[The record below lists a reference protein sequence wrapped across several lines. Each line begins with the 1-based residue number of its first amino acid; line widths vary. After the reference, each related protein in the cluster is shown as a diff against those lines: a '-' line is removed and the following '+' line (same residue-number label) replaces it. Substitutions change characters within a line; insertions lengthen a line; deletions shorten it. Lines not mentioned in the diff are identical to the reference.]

1 MSAKWRSQQHRHRY
15 TYTSVVFP
23 KHYLEALAHAP
34 MEVSSS
40 NFFAQLNNLISLT
53 STYSQVVAVKDL
65 ASAYVQFVSV
75 PGTPD
80 DAVLAAT
87 KLYLEILFLENS
99 LPLHRTLIS
108 VLSKCKKFSPVIS
121 GCFASLCEEYGGS
134 GSKAKKRFLVSRAAL
149 SLIGYPK
156 LGFLDEAVEKCAE
169 IMALDVVDGLDG
181 VTRDISDGSRPSP
194 VVMEQCQEAMSCM
207 YYLLQRY
214 PSKFI
219 GLDKASNVFRSAVKT
234 ILSVLKSC
242 AFSRDCLVASG
253 VSFCA
258 AIQVFMSAEEVGR
271 FISQGLF
278 GVCVDFE
285 EQKDLSV
292 NDVLSDFDLSE
303 EIRDLSVLSR
313 LCLLRGIL
321 TAIPRTVLNMRQL
334 RSDGSLWT
342 ILYHGILPELC
353 THCENP
359 IDSHFNFHALTVTQ
373 ICLQQIKTS
382 VLADFTDFSGDYKP
396 VSRDVINRI
405 LRIVWRNL
413 EDPLSQTVKQVHLIF
428 DLLLDIQ
435 LCIPSEDHERNNKLF
450 LCNIA
455 NDLLRLGPRCKGRYI
470 PLASLT
476 KRLGAKS
483 LLSLKL
489 NLLSETAY
497 AYIDDDVCCAAT
509 TFLKCFL
516 ETLRDECWND
526 DGVEQGYDAFRVLCL
541 PPLMRGLVS
550 GNSKLRSNLNTYA
563 LPAVIEVDADSIFAM
578 LGFISIGP
586 SAKATKLDVVLKN
599 DQCIAALVSLL
610 KVSRNLALVEGDID
624 LDSDKQSQA
633 QTEGNKGAAV
643 ISVRGINVTVPIN
656 WFVLAL
662 THSDESLRI
671 DAAES
676 LFLNPK
682 TSSLPSSL
690 ELSLL
695 REAVPLNMRCS
706 STAFQMKW
714 TSLFRKFFARV
725 RTALDRQV
733 KQGLWIPSLTSSVKG
748 ANYVDTANAA
758 VVHRAED
765 LFQFMKWLSSFLFNS
780 CYPSGP
786 YERKTIAMELI
797 LTLLDVWPICRSEG
811 KNDLYPYND
820 SITLPDSTISFVGS
834 IIDSWDKLREN
845 SFRILLQFPT
855 PLPGISLSASIND
868 VIRWAKKLVLSP
880 RVRES
885 DAGALTFRLIFR
897 KYVLELGCILVFSK
911 ENECLECYTQSTDGH
926 KEVVTSQNP
935 VAQYISSLIQWLC
948 TVVEE
953 GERDLSEACKK
964 SFVHG
969 VLLTLRYT
977 FDDLDWNSEVI
988 QSCVSAM
995 RGLVE
1000 KLLQLIMRVTSL
1012 ALWVVSSDAWYMPYD
1027 MDDVIDDASFLPDIY
1042 EEDQSNTASGIEEQ
1056 NIKPGSNG
1064 KPAEHVVMVGCWL
1077 AMKEVSLLFG
1087 TIIRKIPLP
1096 GCFHSN
1102 SSQNGLS
1109 DNTEE
1114 IITSPEILDVEQL
1127 ETMGD
1132 HFLQILLKMK
1142 HNGAIDKTR
1151 AGLTALCNRLL
1162 CSNDSS
1168 MSLNQNMRL
1177 CKMTESWMVLLMER
1191 TIAKGQTVDD
1201 LLRRSAGIPAAFI
1214 ALFLAEPEGTPKKLL
1229 PRALEWLIEFAKTSL
1244 ANFQKESNQKSEITK
1259 DDIGELCESL
1269 SGSAASV
1276 HCNGTLSKSRDEG
1289 VVPTVHVF
1297 NVLRAAFNDAN
1308 LATDTSGFSAEATI
1322 VAIHAFSSPYWEVRN
1337 AACLAYTALV
1347 RRMVGFLNVQKRE
1360 SARRSLTGLEFFHR
1374 YPALHP
1380 FLSSELRIATELL
1393 ADGVSSN
1400 LESHIAKAIHPS
1412 LCPILILLSRLKPSP
1427 ISCGTDDS
1435 LDPYLLLPFIQRC
1448 ATQSN
1453 YRVRVLA
1460 SRALI
1465 GLVSNERLQ
1474 HVVGDILDNLPH
1486 GNDEVMVHS
1495 VQCSDP
1501 PLSSSRGNGKSF
1513 SFNSI
1518 HGLLLQLSSLLDNNF
1533 RGLTDSSKKDQI
1545 IGQLIEVLS
1554 RCSWLGCTKLC
1565 SCPIVSTSYLRV
1577 LDLMLDIA
1585 RSGKSKHTEVIQT
1598 LLLELSSQCLNNVA
1612 STRHAFHDPTRIELQ
1627 QQATESFFSC
1637 VGLSKRHDET
1647 CEEDFHFQI
1656 LGEPTSIMS
1665 EMPRVDV
1672 SFPELHKEIMLCLAD
1687 PTYDVRITV
1696 LKRILQLTKS
1706 LRHGDSKNI
1715 LHQWAGANLWP
1726 VLMDRLFVE
1735 EHPRCLYYNLKI
1747 IFSWNMECP
1756 FNNEEDPST
1765 IWSLWDRLV
1774 HLNSTMSHAKTRE
1787 IILCC
1792 MGMCMKRFAI
1802 LLRNGVLMDGLKT
1815 SELSASFVSINEGNR
1830 LSDAM
1835 LRANFFVSLVKNQS
1849 APSETV
1855 NARRAAAEAI
1865 VASGLLEAHFVS
1877 SSVSNLYFP
1886 SECDEGHME
1895 VKCMGSS
1902 VSEFIS
1908 LYACKILDLW
1918 FICIQLLED
1927 EDAYLRQKLAKNVQ
1941 KIIAK
1946 GSANTFCDDCT
1957 PLQVDKVI
1965 ELSFEYLT
1973 SLFGHWLKYIEY
1985 LLRIV
1990 LDTGNTLNS
1999 RGDLVRQI
2007 FDKEIDNHHE
2017 EKLLICQICCFNIQK
2032 LLQSKCQMETGGKT
2046 ELFLQNWRRSFLSQ
2060 LTSLTGGYL
2069 EKEGKIDWIG
2079 GIGNHKDVFI
2089 SVYASLLGL
2098 YTLRLSGSLEQLED
2112 SHAIYSQE
2120 FSDLEGFI
2128 TPFLK
2133 NPLISSLY
2141 FLVKQSHESFRSTN
2155 NPEDE
2160 VGSSSSSFDPYF
2172 LIR

>member
-1 MSAKWRSQQHRHRY
+1 MSSKWRSLQHRHRY
-15 TYTSVVFP
+15 TYTSIVFP
-23 KHYLEALAHAP
+23 KHYLESLALVPA
-34 MEVSSS
+34 EVLSS
-40 NFFAQLNNLISLT
+40 NFFVQLDNLISLT

-65 ASAYVQFVSV
+65 ASAYVQFLSAS
-75 PGTPD
+75 GIPD
-80 DAVLAAT
+80 DAVFAAT

-108 VLSKCKKFSPVIS
+108 VLAKCKKFSAVIS

-134 GSKAKKRFLVSRAAL
+134 GSKGNKRFLVSRAAL

-156 LGFLDEAVEKCAE
+156 LGFLDEAVERCAE
-169 IMALDVVDGLDG
+169 IMALDVVGGLDG
-181 VTRDISDGSRPSP
+181 VTRDICDGSRPSP

-214 PSKFI
+214 PSKFT
-219 GLDKASNVFRSAVKT
+219 GLDKASNVFKSVIRT
-234 ILSVLKSC
+234 ILSVLKSS

-258 AIQVFMSAEEVGR
+258 AIQVLMSAEEIVW

-278 GVCVDFE
+278 GICAG
-285 EQKDLSV
+285 QKDVTNLAPF
-292 NDVLSDFDLSE
+292 DVLADFDLGK

-321 TAIPRTVLNMRQL
+321 TSIPRTVLNMRQFH
-334 RSDGSLWT
+334 SNGSLWT
-342 ILYHGILPELC
+342 ILYDGILPELC
-353 THCENP
+353 KHCENP

-382 VLADFTDFSGDYKP
+382 ILADFTDFSGDYRP
-396 VSRDVINRI
+396 FSRDVINRI
-405 LRIVWRNL
+405 LRIIWRNL

-428 DLLLDIQ
+428 DLLLDIES
-435 LCIPSEDHERNNKLF
+435 CIRSEDHEYNNKLF
-450 LCNIA
+450 LSNIA
-455 NDLLRLGPRCKGRYI
+455 NDLLRLGPRCKGRYV

-483 LLSLKL
+483 LLRLKP

-509 TFLKCFL
+509 TFLKSFL
-516 ETLRDECWND
+516 ETLRGECWND
-526 DGVEQGYDAFRVLCL
+526 DGVEEGYDAFRFLCL

-563 LPAVIEVDADSIFAM
+563 IPALIEIDADSIFTM
-578 LGFISIGP
+578 LGFISVGP
-586 SAKATKLDVVLKN
+586 SAKATKLDVLLKN

-610 KVSRNLALVEGDID
+610 KVCRNLALVEGDID
-624 LDSDKQSQA
+624 LDSDKLSQP
-633 QTEGNKGAAV
+633 EKEDNKAAAV
-643 ISVRGINVTVPIN
+643 ISVRGINVTVPVN
-656 WFVLAL
+656 WFALAL

-676 LFLNPK
+676 LFLSPK
-682 TSSLPSSL
+682 TSSLPSAL

-733 KQGLWIPSLTSSVKG
+733 KQGSWIPSLTCGVKGTSSVGTAK
-748 ANYVDTANAA
+748 DTT
-758 VVHRAED
+758 VQRAED
-765 LFQFMKWLSSFLFNS
+765 LFHFMKWLSSFLFNS

-811 KNDLYPYND
+811 KTDLYPYND
-820 SITLPDSTISFVGS
+820 SIILPDSTISFVGS
-834 IIDSWDKLREN
+834 MIDSWDRLRES

-855 PLPGISLSASIND
+855 PLPGISSNTSIND
-868 VIRWAKKLVLSP
+868 VVRWAKKLVLSP

-911 ENECLECYTQSTDGH
+911 GSDCLECCTQSINGGGTD
-926 KEVVTSQNP
+926 VTSQSP

-948 TVVEE
+948 IVVEE

-977 FDDLDWNSEVI
+977 FDELDWNSEVV
-988 QSCVSAM
+988 QSCISEM
-995 RGLVE
+995 RCLVE
-1000 KLLQLIMRVTSL
+1000 KLLQLIMRITSL

-1027 MDDVIDDASFLPDIY
+1027 MDDAIDDGSFLSNIY
-1042 EEDQSNTASGIEEQ
+1042 EEDQPTASEVEEK
-1056 NIKPGSNG
+1056 NAKLGSNG
-1064 KPAEHVVMVGCWL
+1064 KPPEQVVMVGCWL

-1096 GCFHSN
+1096 GCSHSN
-1102 SSQNGLS
+1102 SSQNGLPDS
-1109 DNTEE
+1109 NEE
-1114 IITSPEILDVEQL
+1114 TSVSGEILDMEQL
-1127 ETMGD
+1127 KTMGD
-1132 HFLQILLKMK
+1132 HFLQVLLKMK

-1162 CSNDSS
+1162 CSNDS
-1168 MSLNQNMRL
+1168 RL
-1177 CKMTESWMVLLMER
+1177 CKMTESWMGLLMDR

-1201 LLRRSAGIPAAFI
+1201 LVRRSAGIPAAFI

-1229 PRALEWLIEFAKTSL
+1229 PKALEWLIEFAKTSL
-1244 ANFQKESNQKSEITK
+1244 ANFEKDCNQKSEITK
-1259 DDIGELCESL
+1259 DGLGELFEL
-1269 SGSAASV
+1269 QSGTTMSS
-1276 HCNGTLSKSRDEG
+1276 HSNGNLSKGRDEG

-1322 VAIHAFSSPYWEVRN
+1322 VAIRAFLSPYWEVRN

-1347 RRMVGFLNVQKRE
+1347 RRMVG
-1360 SARRSLTGLEFFHR
+1360 
-1374 YPALHP
+1374 
-1380 FLSSELRIATELL
+1380 ELKIATEQL
-1393 ADGVSSN
+1393 ADGVSSD
-1400 LESHIAKAIHPS
+1400 LESHITKVIHPS

-1435 LDPYLLLPFIQRC
+1435 LDPFLLLPFIQRC

-1453 YRVRVLA
+1453 FRVRILA
-1460 SRALI
+1460 SRALT

-1474 HVVGDILDNLPH
+1474 YVVSDILDNLPH
-1486 GNDEVMVHS
+1486 GNHETMAHS
-1495 VQCSDP
+1495 FQRSDS
-1501 PLSSSRGNGKSF
+1501 LVSANMGNGNVLLPSM
-1513 SFNSI
+1513 SFNSV
-1518 HGLLLQLSSLLDNNF
+1518 HGLLLQLAALLDNNF
-1533 RGLTDSSKKDQI
+1533 RVLTDSSKKDQI
-1545 IGQLIEVLS
+1545 IGLLLEVLS

-1565 SCPIVSTSYLRV
+1565 SCPVVSTSYLRV
-1577 LDLMLDIA
+1577 LDHMLDVA
-1585 RSGKSKHTEVIQT
+1585 RTGKSRHTEVIQAM
-1598 LLLELSSQCLNNVA
+1598 LLKLSSQCLTNTA
-1612 STRHAFHDPTRIELQ
+1612 STQYAFSDPTRIELQ

-1637 VGLSKRHDET
+1637 VGLSKKNGET
-1647 CEEDFHFQI
+1647 NEDDVQLQI
-1656 LGEPTSIMS
+1656 LGEPTP
-1665 EMPRVDV
+1665 EMPREEV
-1672 SFPELHKEIMLCLAD
+1672 SLPELHKQIMSCLTD
-1687 PTYDVRITV
+1687 PSYDVRITV
-1696 LKRILQLTKS
+1696 LKMILRLTKS
-1706 LRHGDSKNI
+1706 IRQDDCKNI
-1715 LHQWAGANLWP
+1715 LHQSAGANLQP
-1726 VLMDRLFVE
+1726 ALVERLFVE
-1735 EHPRCLYYNLKI
+1735 EHPKCLYYNLKI
-1747 IFSWNMECP
+1747 IFSWNMEFP
-1756 FNNEEDPST
+1756 FNNGEDSST
-1765 IWSLWDRLV
+1765 ILSLWDRLV

-1792 MGMCMKRFAI
+1792 MGMCMKQFAK
-1802 LLRNGVLMDGLKT
+1802 LPRDVVLMDTLKT
-1815 SELSASFVSINEGNR
+1815 SETSASFGRINEGNR

-1835 LRANFFVSLVKNQS
+1835 IRVDFFVTLVKSQS

-1855 NARRAAAEAI
+1855 NARRSAAEAV
-1865 VASGLLEAHFVS
+1865 VASGLLEEANFVA
-1877 SSVSNLYFP
+1877 SSVSNMYFP
-1886 SECDEGHME
+1886 SKFDEGHIKERCME
-1895 VKCMGSS
+1895 A
-1902 VSEFIS
+1902 SEFIS
-1908 LYACKILDLW
+1908 IYACKILDLW

-1927 EDAYLRQKLAKNVQ
+1927 EDGYLRQNLAKNIQ
-1941 KIIAK
+1941 KIITK
-1946 GSANTFCDDCT
+1946 GSADTLCDDST
-1957 PLQVDKVI
+1957 PLQVDRVI
-1965 ELSFEYLT
+1965 ELSFKYLT

-1985 LLRIV
+1985 LLMIV
-1990 LDTGNTLNS
+1990 FDTGNTLYSCGN
-1999 RGDLVRQI
+1999 LVRQI

-2017 EKLLICQICCFNIQK
+2017 EKLLICQICCSNIQK
-2032 LLQSKCQMETGGKT
+2032 LLHSKCQGKGRKT
-2046 ELFLQNWRRSFLSQ
+2046 ELFLQNWRNSFLNQ
-2060 LTSLTGGYL
+2060 LTSVTSGYL
-2069 EKEGKIDWIG
+2069 EKEGDTDWIG

-2089 SVYASLLGL
+2089 SVYAYLLGL
-2098 YTLRLSGSLEQLED
+2098 YALTQSVSLKHLEE
-2112 SHAIYSQE
+2112 SHAIYLHE
-2120 FSDLEGFI
+2120 FSNLEGLI
-2128 TPFLK
+2128 SPFLK
-2133 NPLISSLY
+2133 NPLISNIY
-2141 FLVKQSHESFRSTN
+2141 VLVKLSHERFRS
-2155 NPEDE
+2155 PEDQVDNSASSYRYKLQQDE
-2160 VGSSSSSFDPYF
+2160 GSS
-2172 LIR
+2172 L

>member
-1 MSAKWRSQQHRHRY
+1 
-15 TYTSVVFP
+15 VFP
-23 KHYLEALAHAP
+23 KHYHDALAVVPA
-34 MEVSSS
+34 EVSSS
-40 NFFAQLNNLISLT
+40 DFFVRLNDLISLT

-65 ASAYVQFVSV
+65 ASAYVQFLSTT
-75 PGTPD
+75 GIPD

-108 VLSKCKKFSPVIS
+108 VLAKCKKFSTAIS
-121 GCFASLCEEYGGS
+121 GCFALLCEEYGGS
-134 GSKAKKRFLVSRAAL
+134 GSKAKKRFMVSRAAL

-156 LGFLDEAVEKCAE
+156 LGFLDEAVERCAE

-181 VTRDISDGSRPSP
+181 VTNDIDEGSRPSP

-214 PSKFI
+214 PSKFT
-219 GLDKASNVFRSAVKT
+219 GLDKASSVFKSAVRT
-234 ILSVLKSC
+234 ILSVLKSS

-258 AIQVFMSAEEVGR
+258 AIQVFMSSEEISW
-271 FISQGLF
+271 FIYQGLF
-278 GVCVDFE
+278 GICANHEDRKN
-285 EQKDLSV
+285 QSV
-292 NDVLSDFDLSE
+292 HNVFSDFDLCE
-303 EIRDLSVLSR
+303 QIRDLSVLSR

-321 TAIPRTVLNMRQL
+321 TSIPRTVLNMRQL
-334 RSDGSLWT
+334 HSSGPLWT
-342 ILYHGILPELC
+342 ILYDGILPELC
-353 THCENP
+353 KHCENP
-359 IDSHFNFHALTVTQ
+359 VDSHFNFHALTVTQ

-382 VLADFTDFSGDYKP
+382 ISSDFTDFSGDYKP
-396 VSRDVINRI
+396 FSRDVVNRI
-405 LRIVWRNL
+405 LGIIWRNL

-428 DLLLDIQ
+428 DLLLDIE
-435 LCIPSEDHERNNKLF
+435 LCIASEDHEHNNKLF

-455 NDLLRLGPRCKGRYI
+455 NDLLRLGPRCKGRYV

-483 LLSLKL
+483 LLILKS

-509 TFLKCFL
+509 TFLKSFL
-516 ETLRDECWND
+516 ETLRGECWND
-526 DGVEQGYDAFRVLCL
+526 DGVELGYDAFRDLCL
-541 PPLMRGLVS
+541 PPFMRGLVS

-563 LPAVIEVDADSIFAM
+563 LPALIEVDAESIFTM

-586 SAKATKLDVVLKN
+586 STKETKLDVVLKN

-624 LDSDKQSQA
+624 LDPDELSQP
-633 QTEGNKGAAV
+633 QQMDSKGAAV
-643 ISVRGINVTVPIN
+643 ISIKGIKVTVPVN
-656 WFVLAL
+656 WFALAL

-695 REAVPLNMRCS
+695 KEAVPLNMRCS

-733 KQGLWIPSLTSSVKG
+733 KQGSWIPSLTSSVK
-748 ANYVDTANAA
+748 AADSIDTSEAT
-758 VVHRAED
+758 VVKRAED
-765 LFQFMKWLSSFLFNS
+765 LFRFMKWLSSFLFNS

-811 KNDLYPYND
+811 KIDLYPYND
-820 SITLPDSTISFVGS
+820 SIILPDSTISFVGS
-834 IIDSWDKLREN
+834 IIDSWDRLREN

-855 PLPGISLSASIND
+855 PLPGISLSTSIND

-911 ENECLECYTQSTDGH
+911 ESDCLECYTQSMNGDT
-926 KEVVTSQNP
+926 EVVTSQNP

-948 TVVEE
+948 IVVEE

-977 FDDLDWNSEVI
+977 FDEMDWNSEVV
-988 QSCVSAM
+988 QSCISEM
-995 RGLVE
+995 RCLVE
-1000 KLLQLIMRVTSL
+1000 KLLQLIMRVTSV
-1012 ALWVVSSDAWYMPYD
+1012 ALWVVSSDALCLPYD
-1027 MDDVIDDASFLPDIY
+1027 MDDVIDDGSLLSDIH
-1042 EEDQSNTASGIEEQ
+1042 EEDQPASEREENT
-1056 NIKPGSNG
+1056 KPGSNG
-1064 KPAEHVVMVGCWL
+1064 KPAEQVVMVGCWL

-1096 GCFHSN
+1096 GCSHSA
-1102 SSQNGLS
+1102 SSQNGLPDS
-1109 DNTEE
+1109 TE
-1114 IITSPEILDVEQL
+1114 TSMSEEILDVGQL
-1127 ETMGD
+1127 KMMGD
-1132 HFLQILLKMK
+1132 HFLQVLLKMK

-1151 AGLTALCNRLL
+1151 AGFTALCNRLL
-1162 CSNDSS
+1162 CSNDS
-1168 MSLNQNMRL
+1168 RL
-1177 CKMTESWMVLLMER
+1177 CKMTESWMVLLMDR

-1201 LLRRSAGIPAAFI
+1201 LIRRSAGIPAAFI

-1229 PRALEWLIEFAKTSL
+1229 PRALEWLIEFAKNSL
-1244 ANFQKESNQKSEITK
+1244 ANFQKDSNQRSGVMK
-1259 DDIGELCESL
+1259 DGLGELLESQ
-1269 SGSAASV
+1269 SETTISV
-1276 HCNGTLSKSRDEG
+1276 HSNGNLSKGRDEG

-1308 LATDTSGFSAEATI
+1308 LATDTSGFSADATM
-1322 VAIHAFSSPYWEVRN
+1322 VAIRAFSSPYWEVRN

-1380 FLSSELRIATELL
+1380 FLSSELQTATEQL

-1400 LESHIAKAIHPS
+1400 LESHITKAIHPS

-1435 LDPYLLLPFIQRC
+1435 LDPFLLLHFIQRC

-1453 YRVRVLA
+1453 YRVRILA
-1460 SRALI
+1460 SRALT

-1474 HVVGDILDNLPH
+1474 YVVSDILDSLPH
-1486 GNDEVMVHS
+1486 GNHKAMVHS
-1495 VQCSDP
+1495 VQHSDAAV
-1501 PLSSSRGNGKSF
+1501 SANMGNGNVLLSK

-1518 HGLLLQLSSLLDNNF
+1518 HGLLLQLASLLDNNF
-1533 RGLTDSSKKDQI
+1533 RCLTDGSTKDQI
-1545 IGQLIEVLS
+1545 IGLLLEVLS

-1565 SCPIVSTSYLRV
+1565 SCPVVITSYLRV
-1577 LDLMLDIA
+1577 LDLMLDVA
-1585 RSGKSKHTEVIQT
+1585 RIGKSRHTEVIQA
-1598 LLLELSSQCLNNVA
+1598 LLLELSSQCLSNTV
-1612 STRHAFHDPTRIELQ
+1612 SSQYAFHDPTRIELK
-1627 QQATESFFSC
+1627 QQATESFLSC
-1637 VGLSKRHDET
+1637 VGLSKKNNETNDE
-1647 CEEDFHFQI
+1647 DVQLQI
-1656 LGEPTSIMS
+1656 LGEPTS
-1665 EMPRVDV
+1665 EMPREDY
-1672 SFPELHKEIMLCLAD
+1672 SLHELHKEIMSCLTD
-1687 PTYDVRITV
+1687 PSYDVRITV
-1696 LKRILQLTKS
+1696 LKRILWLTKS
-1706 LRHGDSKNI
+1706 IRHGDAENI
-1715 LHQWAGANLWP
+1715 LHQWAGVNLQP
-1726 VLMDRLFVE
+1726 ALMERLFVE
-1735 EHPRCLYYNLKI
+1735 EHPKCLYYNLKI
-1747 IFSWNMECP
+1747 IFSWNMEFP
-1756 FNNEEDPST
+1756 FNNGEDSST
-1765 IWSLWDRLV
+1765 LLSLWDRLV

-1787 IILCC
+1787 IVLCC
-1792 MGMCMKRFAI
+1792 MGMCMKLFTKLSRG
-1802 LLRNGVLMDGLKT
+1802 GVSMDCLKT
-1815 SELSASFVSINEGNR
+1815 SEISASFVRINEGNR
-1830 LSDAM
+1830 LSDVM
-1835 LRANFFVSLVKNQS
+1835 LRVNLFVTLVKNQS
-1849 APSETV
+1849 EPSESV

-1865 VASGLLEAHFVS
+1865 VASGLLEEANYVA
-1877 SSVSNLYFP
+1877 SSVSNMYSPEF
-1886 SECDEGHME
+1886 DEGPIKE
-1895 VKCMGSS
+1895 KCMEAS
-1902 VSEFIS
+1902 VFEFIS

-1918 FICIQLLED
+1918 FVCIQLLED
-1927 EDAYLRQKLAKNVQ
+1927 EDAYLRQKLAKDIQ

-1946 GSANTFCDDCT
+1946 GSANTFCDDST
-1957 PLQVDKVI
+1957 PLQVDRVI
-1965 ELSFEYLT
+1965 ELSLDYLT
-1973 SLFGHWLKYIEY
+1973 SLFGHWLKYIEF
-1985 LLRIV
+1985 LLRVV
-1990 LDTGNTLNS
+1990 LDTGNALNS

-2017 EKLLICQICCFNIQK
+2017 EKLLICQICCSNIQK
-2032 LLQSKCQMETGGKT
+2032 LLHSKCQMEAGAKT
-2046 ELFLQNWRRSFLSQ
+2046 KLFLQDWRETFLNQ

-2069 EKEGKIDWIG
+2069 EKEGKNNWIG

-2089 SVYASLLGL
+2089 SVYAVLLGL
-2098 YTLRLSGSLEQLED
+2098 YALTQSGSLEQLED
-2112 SHAIYSQE
+2112 NRAIYLQE
-2120 FSDLEGFI
+2120 FSNLEGFI

-2133 NPLISSLY
+2133 NPLISNLY
-2141 FLVKQSHESFRSTN
+2141 GLVKLSHERFRSSDK
-2155 NPEDE
+2155 PEDQ
-2160 VGSSSSSFDPYF
+2160 VGNSGSSFDPYF

>member
-1 MSAKWRSQQHRHRY
+1 MSAKWRSLQHRHRY
-15 TYTSVVFP
+15 TYTSIVFP
-23 KHYLEALAHAP
+23 KHYLEALALVPADIT
-34 MEVSSS
+34 SSY
-40 NFFAQLNNLISLT
+40 FFLQLNNLISLT

-65 ASAYVQFVSV
+65 ASAYVQFLSA
-75 PGTPD
+75 PGTSD

-108 VLSKCKKFSPVIS
+108 VLAKCKKFSPVIS
-121 GCFASLCEEYGGS
+121 GCFALLCEEYGGS

-156 LGFLDEAVEKCAE
+156 LGFLDEAVERCAE
-169 IMALDVVDGLDG
+169 IMALDIVDGLDG
-181 VTRDISDGSRPSP
+181 VTRDIGEGSRPSP

-214 PSKFI
+214 PSKFT
-219 GLDKASNVFRSAVKT
+219 GLDKASSVFNSSVRT
-234 ILSVLKSC
+234 ILSVLKSS

-258 AIQVFMSAEEVGR
+258 AVQVFMSAEEICW

-278 GVCVDFE
+278 GVCADHADR
-285 EQKDLSV
+285 KDLSV
-292 NDVLSDFDLSE
+292 HDVLSDFNLCE
-303 EIRDLSVLSR
+303 EIRDLSILSR

-321 TAIPRTVLNMRQL
+321 TSIPRTVLNIRQL
-334 RSDGSLWT
+334 DSSGSLWT
-342 ILYHGILPELC
+342 VLYDGILLELC
-353 THCENP
+353 KHCENP

-382 VLADFTDFSGDYKP
+382 VLTDSTDFSGDYKP
-396 VSRDVINRI
+396 FSRNVIDRI
-405 LRIVWRNL
+405 LRIIWRNL

-428 DLLLDIQ
+428 DLVLDIES
-435 LCIPSEDHERNNKLF
+435 CIPSGDHELNNKLF
-450 LCNIA
+450 LSNIA
-455 NDLLRLGPRCKGRYI
+455 NDLLRLGPRCKGRYV

-483 LLSLKL
+483 LLSLKP

-509 TFLKCFL
+509 TFLKSFL

-526 DGVEQGYDAFRVLCL
+526 DGVDQGYNAFRVLCL

-563 LPAVIEVDADSIFAM
+563 LPALIEVDADSIFTM
-578 LGFISIGP
+578 LGFISVGP
-586 SAKATKLDVVLKN
+586 SAKATELDVVLKN

-624 LDSDKQSQA
+624 LDPDKLSQP
-633 QTEGNKGAAV
+633 QKEDNRGAAV
-643 ISVRGINVTVPIN
+643 ISVRGINVTVPVN
-656 WFVLAL
+656 WFALAL

-695 REAVPLNMRCS
+695 KEAVPLNMRCS

-733 KQGLWIPSLTSSVKG
+733 KHGSWIPSSSIEG
-748 ANYVDTANAA
+748 ADSVDTA
-758 VVHRAED
+758 VTQRAED

-797 LTLLDVWPICRSEG
+797 LTLLDVWPICHSEG
-811 KNDLYPYND
+811 KNNLYPYND
-820 SITLPDSTISFVGS
+820 SIILPDSTISFVGS
-834 IIDSWDKLREN
+834 IIDSWDRLREN
-845 SFRILLQFPT
+845 SFHILLQFPT
-855 PLPGISLSASIND
+855 PLPGISSSLSINN
-868 VIRWAKKLVLSP
+868 VIRWAKTLVLSP

-897 KYVLELGCILVFSK
+897 KYVLELGVILVFSK
-911 ENECLECYTQSTDGH
+911 ESDCLECYTQSTDGDT
-926 KEVVTSQNP
+926 EVVTSQNP

-953 GERDLSEACKK
+953 GEKGLSEACKK

-977 FDDLDWNSEVI
+977 FDELDWNSEVV
-988 QSCVSAM
+988 QSCVSEM
-995 RGLVE
+995 RCLVE
-1000 KLLQLIMRVTSL
+1000 RLLQLIMRITSL

-1027 MDDVIDDASFLPDIY
+1027 MDDVIDDGSFLSDIY
-1042 EEDQSNTASGIEEQ
+1042 EEDQPTTGTEKEEQ
-1056 NIKPGSNG
+1056 NTKPGSNG
-1064 KPAEHVVMVGCWL
+1064 KPADQVVMVGCWL

-1096 GCFHSN
+1096 GCSHSN
-1102 SSQNGLS
+1102 SSQDGLLDS
-1109 DNTEE
+1109 SEE
-1114 IITSPEILDVEQL
+1114 TIMSEEILDVEQL
-1127 ETMGD
+1127 EKMGD
-1132 HFLQILLKMK
+1132 HFLQVLLKMK

-1162 CSNDSS
+1162 CSNDS
-1168 MSLNQNMRL
+1168 RL
-1177 CKMTESWMVLLMER
+1177 CQMTESWMALLMDR
-1191 TIAKGQTVDD
+1191 TTAKGQTVDD

-1244 ANFQKESNQKSEITK
+1244 ANFQKDSNQKSGITK
-1259 DDIGELCESL
+1259 DGLGELCESL
-1269 SGSAASV
+1269 SGTAASA
-1276 HCNGTLSKSRDEG
+1276 HSNGNLSKSRDEG

-1322 VAIHAFSSPYWEVRN
+1322 VAIRAFSSPYWEVRN

-1393 ADGVSSN
+1393 ADGVSNN
-1400 LESHIAKAIHPS
+1400 LESHIVKAIHPS

-1435 LDPYLLLPFIQRC
+1435 LDPFLLLPFIQRC

-1474 HVVGDILDNLPH
+1474 QVVSDILDNLAS
-1486 GNDEVMVHS
+1486 GNREVVSHN
-1495 VQCSDP
+1495 VQFSDP
-1501 PLSSSRGNGKSF
+1501 PISVNMENGNLLRASRSF

-1533 RGLTDSSKKDQI
+1533 RGLTDSCKKDQI
-1545 IGQLIEVLS
+1545 IGHLIDVLS
-1554 RCSWLGCTKLC
+1554 RCSWLGSTKLC
-1565 SCPIVSTSYLRV
+1565 SCPVVSTSYLRV

-1585 RSGKSKHTEVIQT
+1585 RTGKNRHTEVIQT
-1598 LLLELSSQCLNNVA
+1598 LLLELSSQCLSSA
-1612 STRHAFHDPTRIELQ
+1612 ISTRYAFHDPTRIEFQ

-1637 VGLSKRHDET
+1637 VGLSKRNDET
-1647 CEEDFHFQI
+1647 SVEDVQFQI
-1656 LGEPTSIMS
+1656 LGEPTSIIS
-1665 EMPRVDV
+1665 VMPRVEV
-1672 SFPELHKEIMLCLAD
+1672 SLPELHKEIMSCLAD

-1706 LRHGDSKNI
+1706 IRHGQSKNI
-1715 LHQWAGANLWP
+1715 LHQWAGANLQP
-1726 VLMDRLFVE
+1726 VLMERLFAE
-1735 EHPRCLYYNLKI
+1735 DHPKCLYYNLKI
-1747 IFSWNMECP
+1747 IFLWNMESP
-1756 FNNEEDPST
+1756 FNNGEDSGT
-1765 IWSLWDRLV
+1765 ILSFWDRLV
-1774 HLNSTMSHAKTRE
+1774 HLSNNMSHAKTRE

-1792 MGMCMKRFAI
+1792 MGMCMKWFAK
-1802 LLRNGVLMDGLKT
+1802 LLRNALQMDGLKT
-1815 SELSASFVSINEGNR
+1815 SELSASFVRVNEGNR
-1830 LSDAM
+1830 LSDAL
-1835 LRANFFVSLVKNQS
+1835 LRVNFFVSLVKNQS

-1865 VASGLLEAHFVS
+1865 VASGLLEEANFFA
-1877 SSVSNLYFP
+1877 SSVSNLCFP
-1886 SECDEGHME
+1886 SECDEGHIKE
-1895 VKCMGSS
+1895 KCIEAN
-1902 VSEFIS
+1902 VSEFTS
-1908 LYACKILDLW
+1908 LYACKIIDLW
-1918 FICIQLLED
+1918 FICIKLLED
-1927 EDAYLRQKLAKNVQ
+1927 EDAYLRQNLANNVQ
-1941 KIIAK
+1941 KIIAN
-1946 GSANTFCDDCT
+1946 GSASAFCDDST
-1957 PLQVDKVI
+1957 PLQVDRVI
-1965 ELSFEYLT
+1965 ELSFDYLT
-1973 SLFGHWLKYIEY
+1973 SLFGHWLKYIEC

-2032 LLQSKCQMETGGKT
+2032 LLQSKCQMETGGKI
-2046 ELFLQNWRRSFLSQ
+2046 ELFLQNWRESFLNQ
-2060 LTSLTGGYL
+2060 LTSLTSGYI
-2069 EKEGKIDWIG
+2069 EKEGKTDWIG

-2089 SVYASLLGL
+2089 SVYADLLGL
-2098 YTLRLSGSLEQLED
+2098 YVLAPSASLEQQNSPETYL
-2112 SHAIYSQE
+2112 QE
-2120 FSDLEGFI
+2120 FSNLNGFI

-2133 NPLISSLY
+2133 NPLISNLY
-2141 FLVKQSHESFRSTN
+2141 VLVKLSHDRFGCSDK
-2155 NPEDE
+2155 PENQ
-2160 VGSSSSSFDPYF
+2160 VASNFDPYF

>member
-23 KHYLEALAHAP
+23 RHYLEALALVPRELA
-34 MEVSSS
+34 SSK
-40 NFFAQLNNLISLT
+40 FFAQLNDLISLT

-65 ASAYVQFVSV
+65 ASAYVQFLSA
-75 PGTPD
+75 PGIPD

-87 KLYLEILFLENS
+87 KFYLEILFFENS

-108 VLSKCKKFSPVIS
+108 VLAKCKKYFPVIS
-121 GCFASLCEEYGGS
+121 GCFASLSEEYGGYS
-134 GSKAKKRFLVSRAAL
+134 SKAKKRFMVSRAAL

-156 LGFLDEAVEKCAE
+156 LGFLDEAVERCAE
-169 IMALDVVDGLDG
+169 IMALDVIDGLDG
-181 VTRDISDGSRPSP
+181 VIRDIGDGSRPSP

-214 PSKFI
+214 PSKFT
-219 GLDKASNVFRSAVKT
+219 GLDKASSVFERAVRT
-234 ILSVLKSC
+234 ILSVLRSS

-258 AIQVFMSAEEVGR
+258 AMQVFMSAEEICR

-278 GVCVDFE
+278 GISADHE
-285 EQKDLSV
+285 DIKGLSPP
-292 NDVLSDFDLSE
+292 NILSDFEFLYE

-321 TAIPRTVLNMRQL
+321 TSIPRAVLNMHQL
-334 RSDGSLWT
+334 QSDGSPWT
-342 ILYHGILPELC
+342 VLYDGILPELC
-353 THCENP
+353 KHCENP

-382 VLADFTDFSGDYKP
+382 VLVDFTDFSGDLKP
-396 VSRDVINRI
+396 FSRDVINRI
-405 LRIVWRNL
+405 LRIIWRNL
-413 EDPLSQTVKQVHLIF
+413 EDPLSQTVKQVHLVF
-428 DLLLDIQ
+428 DLLLDIE
-435 LCIPSEDHERNNKLF
+435 LCVPSENNEQNRKLF

-470 PLASLT
+470 PLASLA

-483 LLSLKL
+483 LLNLKPS
-489 NLLSETAY
+489 LLSETAY

-509 TFLKCFL
+509 TFLKCLL

-541 PPLMRGLVS
+541 PPLMQGLVS

-563 LPAVIEVDADSIFAM
+563 LPALIEVDADSIFAM

-586 SAKATKLDVVLKN
+586 NAKATNLDVVLNN
-599 DQCIAALVSLL
+599 DQRIAALISLL

-624 LDSDKQSQA
+624 LDSDTLA
-633 QTEGNKGAAV
+633 QPQQEDYKGAAV
-643 ISVRGINVTVPIN
+643 ISVKGINVTVPVN
-656 WFVLAL
+656 WFALAL

-682 TSSLPSSL
+682 TSSLPSPL

-695 REAVPLNMRCS
+695 KEAVPLNMRCS

-733 KQGLWIPSLTSSVKG
+733 KLGSWIPSLTSSVEG
-748 ANYVDTANAA
+748 PHSVDTAKA
-758 VVHRAED
+758 VVIQRAED

-786 YERKTIAMELI
+786 YERKMIAMELI

-820 SITLPDSTISFVGS
+820 RITLPDSTISFVGS
-834 IIDSWDKLREN
+834 IVDSWDRLREN

-855 PLPGISLSASIND
+855 PLPGISLGTSMND
-868 VIRWAKKLVLSP
+868 VIWWAKKLVLSP

-897 KYVLELGCILVFSK
+897 KYVLELGCIFIFSEK
-911 ENECLECYTQSTDGH
+911 SDCLECYTKSLNGDTEGR
-926 KEVVTSQNP
+926 TIQNP

-953 GERDLSEACKK
+953 GEKDLSEACKK

-977 FDDLDWNSEVI
+977 FDELDWNSEAV
-988 QSCVSAM
+988 QSCVSEM
-995 RGLVE
+995 RCLVE
-1000 KLLQLIMRVTSL
+1000 KLLQLIVRVTSL

-1027 MDDVIDDASFLPDIY
+1027 MDDVIDDGPFLSDIY
-1042 EEDQSNTASGIEEQ
+1042 EDQPNTASEMEANG
-1056 NIKPGSNG
+1056 KPGSNA

-1077 AMKEVSLLFG
+1077 AMKEISLLFG

-1096 GCFHSN
+1096 GCSHSN

-1114 IITSPEILDVEQL
+1114 TSMSAEILDVEQL
-1127 ETMGD
+1127 ETMGE
-1132 HFLQILLKMK
+1132 HFLQVLLKMK

-1162 CSNDSS
+1162 CSNDS
-1168 MSLNQNMRL
+1168 RL
-1177 CKMTESWMVLLMER
+1177 CKMTESWLELLMDR

-1229 PRALEWLIEFAKTSL
+1229 PRALDWLIQFAKTSL
-1244 ANFQKESNQKSEITK
+1244 ANFQKDSNQKSEVMK
-1259 DDIGELCESL
+1259 DDFGELCELQSETAV
-1269 SGSAASV
+1269 SMHS
-1276 HCNGTLSKSRDEG
+1276 NGKLSKSRDEG

-1380 FLSSELRIATELL
+1380 FLISELRVATELL
-1393 ADGVSSN
+1393 ADGHSRN

-1435 LDPYLLLPFIQRC
+1435 LDPFLLLPFIQRC

-1474 HVVGDILDNLPH
+1474 HVVSDILDNFPR
-1486 GNDEVMVHS
+1486 GNHEVVVNN

-1501 PLSSSRGNGKSF
+1501 PMSANMGNENVNLHPKPF
-1513 SFNSI
+1513 SFNTI

-1533 RGLTDSSKKDQI
+1533 RCLTDSSKKDQI
-1545 IGQLIEVLS
+1545 LGQLIEVLS
-1554 RCSWLGCTKLC
+1554 RCSWLGSTKLC
-1565 SCPIVSTSYLRV
+1565 SCPVVSTSYLRV
-1577 LDLMLDIA
+1577 LDLMLDVA
-1585 RSGKSKHTEVIQT
+1585 RTGTSKHTEIIQT
-1598 LLLELSSQCLNNVA
+1598 LLLELSSQCLNNA
-1612 STRHAFHDPTRIELQ
+1612 TSTRYAFHDPTLIELQ

-1637 VGLSKRHDET
+1637 VGFSRKNDET
-1647 CEEDFHFQI
+1647 SEEDVQI
-1656 LGEPTSIMS
+1656 VGEPTSFVS
-1665 EMPRVDV
+1665 EMSREDITL
-1672 SFPELHKEIMLCLAD
+1672 PEVHKEIMSCLAD

-1696 LKRILQLTKS
+1696 LKRILRLTKS
-1706 LRHGDSKNI
+1706 IIHGDSKSI
-1715 LHQWAGANLWP
+1715 LHQWARENLQP
-1726 VLMDRLFVE
+1726 VLMERLFVE
-1735 EHPRCLYYNLKI
+1735 EHPKCLYYILKI
-1747 IFSWNMECP
+1747 IFSWNIECP
-1756 FNNEEDPST
+1756 FDDEEDSIT
-1765 IWSLWDRLV
+1765 FLSFWDRLN
-1774 HLNSTMSHAKTRE
+1774 HLKSTMSHAKTKE

-1792 MGMCMKRFAI
+1792 MGMCMKRFATSI
-1802 LLRNGVLMDGLKT
+1802 RIVVLVDGLET
-1815 SELSASFVSINEGNR
+1815 SDLSASFDRINEGNR
-1830 LSDAM
+1830 LSDVM
-1835 LRANFFVSLVKNQS
+1835 LRANFFVGLVKNHS
-1849 APSETV
+1849 EPSETV
-1855 NARRAAAEAI
+1855 NSRRAAADAI
-1865 VASGLLEAHFVS
+1865 IASGLLEEANS
-1877 SSVSNLYFP
+1877 LASLVSNMYIP
-1886 SECDEGHME
+1886 PECDEGHIKE
-1895 VKCMGSS
+1895 KCMEASTF
-1902 VSEFIS
+1902 EFIS
-1908 LYACKILDLW
+1908 IYTSKMLDLW

-1927 EDAYLRQKLAKNVQ
+1927 EDAYLRQKLAKKVQ
-1941 KIIAK
+1941 EVIAK
-1946 GSANTFCDDCT
+1946 CSTSTFCDDST
-1957 PLQVDKVI
+1957 PLQVDRVI

-1973 SLFGHWLKYIEY
+1973 SLFGHWLKYIDY

-2017 EKLLICQICCFNIQK
+2017 EKLLICQICCSNIQK

-2046 ELFLQNWRRSFLSQ
+2046 KLFLQKWRKSFLKQ
-2060 LTSLTGGYL
+2060 LTSLTSGYL
-2069 EKEGKIDWIG
+2069 EKEGQTDWIG

-2089 SVYASLLGL
+2089 SVYANLLGL
-2098 YTLRLSGSLEQLED
+2098 FALTQLGSLEQLGD
-2112 SHAIYSQE
+2112 SNAIYLQE
-2120 FSDLEGFI
+2120 FSDLEGSI

-2133 NPLISSLY
+2133 NPLISNLY
-2141 FLVKQSHESFRSTN
+2141 LLVKMSHEKFRSPN
-2155 NPEDE
+2155 KPEDQ
-2160 VGSSSSSFDPYF
+2160 VDYSASSFDPYF

>member
-1 MSAKWRSQQHRHRY
+1 MSAKWRSLQHRHRY
-15 TYTSVVFP
+15 TYTSIVFP
-23 KHYLEALAHAP
+23 KHYLEALALVPAD
-34 MEVSSS
+34 VTSSS
-40 NFFAQLNNLISLT
+40 FFAQLNNLISLT

-65 ASAYVQFVSV
+65 ASAYVQFLSA

-80 DAVLAAT
+80 EAVLAAT

-108 VLSKCKKFSPVIS
+108 VLAKCKKFSPVIS
-121 GCFASLCEEYGGS
+121 GCFALLCEEYCGS

-156 LGFLDEAVEKCAE
+156 LGFLDEAVERCAD

-181 VTRDISDGSRPSP
+181 VTRDIGEGSRPSP
-194 VVMEQCQEAMSCM
+194 VVMEQCQDAMSCM

-214 PSKFI
+214 PSKFT
-219 GLDKASNVFRSAVKT
+219 GLDKASSVFKSSIRT
-234 ILSVLKSC
+234 ILSVLKSS

-258 AIQVFMSAEEVGR
+258 AIQVFMSAEEICR

-278 GVCVDFE
+278 GVCADHE
-285 EQKDLSV
+285 DRKNLSV
-292 NDVLSDFDLSE
+292 HHVLSDFDLCE
-303 EIRDLSVLSR
+303 EIRDLSILSR
-313 LCLLRGIL
+313 LCLLRGVL
-321 TAIPRTVLNMRQL
+321 TSIPRTVLNIRQL
-334 RSDGSLWT
+334 HSSGSLWT
-342 ILYHGILPELC
+342 VLYDGILPEVC
-353 THCENP
+353 EHCENP

-382 VLADFTDFSGDYKP
+382 VLADFTDFSEDYKP
-396 VSRDVINRI
+396 FSRNDINRI
-405 LRIVWRNL
+405 LRIIWRNL

-428 DLLLDIQ
+428 DLLLDIES
-435 LCIPSEDHERNNKLF
+435 CIPSEDHEQNNKLF
-450 LCNIA
+450 LSNIA
-455 NDLLRLGPRCKGRYI
+455 NDLLRLGPRCKGRYV

-476 KRLGAKS
+476 RRLGAKS
-483 LLSLKL
+483 LLRLKP

-497 AYIDDDVCCAAT
+497 AYIDDDVCCAVT
-509 TFLKCFL
+509 TFLKSFM

-526 DGVEQGYDAFRVLCL
+526 DGVNQGYDAFRILCL

-563 LPAVIEVDADSIFAM
+563 LPALIEVDADSIFTM
-578 LGFISIGP
+578 LGFISVGP
-586 SAKATKLDVVLKN
+586 SAKATELDVVLKI

-624 LDSDKQSQA
+624 LDPDKLSQP
-633 QTEGNKGAAV
+633 QKEDNRGAAV
-643 ISVRGINVTVPIN
+643 ISVRGINVLVPVE
-656 WFVLAL
+656 WFALAL

-695 REAVPLNMRCS
+695 KEAVPLNMRCG

-733 KQGLWIPSLTSSVKG
+733 KQGSWIPSSTSSIKG
-748 ANYVDTANAA
+748 ADSVDAAKAA
-758 VVHRAED
+758 VTQRAED

-797 LTLLDVWPICRSEG
+797 LTLLDVWPICRPEG
-811 KNDLYPYND
+811 KNDVYPYND
-820 SITLPDSTISFVGS
+820 SIILPDSTISFVGS
-834 IIDSWDKLREN
+834 IIDSWDRLREN

-855 PLPGISLSASIND
+855 PLPGISSSLSIND
-868 VIRWAKKLVLSP
+868 VIRWAKTLVLSP

-897 KYVLELGCILVFSK
+897 KYVLELGLILVFSK
-911 ENECLECYTQSTDGH
+911 ESYCLECYTQSTNADT
-926 KEVVTSQNP
+926 EVVTSQNP

-948 TVVEE
+948 AVVED

-969 VLLTLRYT
+969 VLLTLRYA
-977 FDDLDWNSEVI
+977 FDELDWNSEVV
-988 QSCVSAM
+988 QCCVSEM
-995 RGLVE
+995 RCLVE
-1000 KLLQLIMRVTSL
+1000 RLLQLIMRITSL

-1027 MDDVIDDASFLPDIY
+1027 IDDMIDDGSFLSDIY
-1042 EEDQSNTASGIEEQ
+1042 EEDRPTTGSEKEEK
-1056 NIKPGSNG
+1056 NAKPESNG
-1064 KPAEHVVMVGCWL
+1064 KPADQISSATRQILL
-1077 AMKEVSLLFG
+1077 AIIYYNCNASVVSLLFG
-1087 TIIRKIPLP
+1087 TIVRKIPLP
-1096 GCFHSN
+1096 GCSRSN
-1102 SSQNGLS
+1102 SSQDGLLDS
-1109 DNTEE
+1109 SEE
-1114 IITSPEILDVEQL
+1114 TSMSEEILDVEQL

-1132 HFLQILLKMK
+1132 HFLQVLLKMK

-1162 CSNDSS
+1162 CSNDS
-1168 MSLNQNMRL
+1168 RL
-1177 CKMTESWMVLLMER
+1177 CQMTESWMVLLMDR

-1244 ANFQKESNQKSEITK
+1244 ANFQKDSNQESGIMK
-1259 DDIGELCESL
+1259 DGLGKLCESQ
-1269 SGSAASV
+1269 SGTTASAHS
-1276 HCNGTLSKSRDEG
+1276 NGNLSKSRDEG

-1322 VAIHAFSSPYWEVRN
+1322 VAIQAFSSPYWEVRN

-1374 YPALHP
+1374 QAEY
-1380 FLSSELRIATELL
+1380 
-1393 ADGVSSN
+1393 
-1400 LESHIAKAIHPS
+1400 
-1412 LCPILILLSRLKPSP
+1412 
-1427 ISCGTDDS
+1427 ISIW
-1435 LDPYLLLPFIQRC
+1435 FF
-1448 ATQSN
+1448 
-1453 YRVRVLA
+1453 
-1460 SRALI
+1460 
-1465 GLVSNERLQ
+1465 
-1474 HVVGDILDNLPH
+1474 
-1486 GNDEVMVHS
+1486 S
-1495 VQCSDP
+1495 V
-1501 PLSSSRGNGKSF
+1501 
-1513 SFNSI
+1513 
-1518 HGLLLQLSSLLDNNF
+1518 LSSLLDSNF

-1554 RCSWLGCTKLC
+1554 RCSWLGSTKLC
-1565 SCPIVSTSYLRV
+1565 SCPVVSTSYLRV
-1577 LDLMLDIA
+1577 LDLMLDVA
-1585 RSGKSKHTEVIQT
+1585 RTGKSRHTEVIQT
-1598 LLLELSSQCLNNVA
+1598 LLLELSSQCLNSA
-1612 STRHAFHDPTRIELQ
+1612 ISIQYAFHDPTRIELQ

-1637 VGLSKRHDET
+1637 VGLSKRNDET
-1647 CEEDFHFQI
+1647 SEEDVQFQI
-1656 LGEPTSIMS
+1656 LGEPISIIS
-1665 EMPRVDV
+1665 VMPREEV
-1672 SFPELHKEIMLCLAD
+1672 SLPELHKEIMSCLAD
-1687 PTYDVRITV
+1687 SMYDVRITV

-1706 LRHGDSKNI
+1706 IRHGHSKNI
-1715 LHQWAGANLWP
+1715 LHHWAGANLQP
-1726 VLMDRLFVE
+1726 VLMERLFAE
-1735 EHPRCLYYNLKI
+1735 EHPKCLYYNLKI
-1747 IFSWNMECP
+1747 IFSWNMESP
-1756 FNNEEDPST
+1756 FNNGEDSST
-1765 IWSLWDRLV
+1765 VLSFWDRLV
-1774 HLNSTMSHAKTRE
+1774 HLNSTISHAKTRE

-1792 MGMCMKRFAI
+1792 MGMCMKWFAN
-1802 LLRNGVLMDGLKT
+1802 LLRNGLPMDGLT
-1815 SELSASFVSINEGNR
+1815 ATELSASFARINEGNR

-1835 LRANFFVSLVKNQS
+1835 LRVNFFVTLVKNHS
-1849 APSETV
+1849 VPSETV
-1855 NARRAAAEAI
+1855 NARHAAAEAI
-1865 VASGLLEAHFVS
+1865 VASGLLEEANFVA
-1877 SSVSNLYFP
+1877 SSVSNLCFP
-1886 SECDEGHME
+1886 SECDEGHIKE
-1895 VKCMGSS
+1895 KCIEAS

-1927 EDAYLRQKLAKNVQ
+1927 EDAYLRQNLAKNVQ
-1941 KIIAK
+1941 KIIIN
-1946 GSANTFCDDCT
+1946 GSASTFCDDST
-1957 PLQVDKVI
+1957 PLQVDRVI
-1965 ELSFEYLT
+1965 ELSFDYIT
-1973 SLFGHWLKYIEY
+1973 SFFGHWLKYIEY

-1999 RGDLVRQI
+1999 REDLVRQI

-2017 EKLLICQICCFNIQK
+2017 EKLLICQICCFHIQK
-2032 LLQSKCQMETGGKT
+2032 LLQSKYQMETGGKT
-2046 ELFLQNWRRSFLSQ
+2046 EFFLHNWRESFLNQ
-2060 LTSLTGGYL
+2060 LTSLTSGYL
-2069 EKEGKIDWIG
+2069 EKEGKTDWIG
-2079 GIGNHKDVFI
+2079 GIG
-2089 SVYASLLGL
+2089 YP
-2098 YTLRLSGSLEQLED
+2098 EQQD
-2112 SHAIYSQE
+2112 SHVIYLQE
-2120 FSDLEGFI
+2120 FSNLDGFI

-2133 NPLISSLY
+2133 NPLISNLY
-2141 FLVKQSHESFRSTN
+2141 VLVKLSHRRFRCSDK
-2155 NPEDE
+2155 PEDQ
-2160 VGSSSSSFDPYF
+2160 VASTFDPYF

>member
-1 MSAKWRSQQHRHRY
+1 MSAKWRSLQHRHRY
-15 TYTSVVFP
+15 TYTSIVFP
-23 KHYLEALAHAP
+23 KHYHDALAVVPA
-34 MEVSSS
+34 EVSSS
-40 NFFAQLNNLISLT
+40 DFFVRLNDLISLT

-65 ASAYVQFVSV
+65 ASAYVQFLSTT
-75 PGTPD
+75 GIPD

-108 VLSKCKKFSPVIS
+108 VLAKCKKFSTAIS
-121 GCFASLCEEYGGS
+121 GCFALLCEEYGGS
-134 GSKAKKRFLVSRAAL
+134 GSKAKKRFMVSRAAL

-156 LGFLDEAVEKCAE
+156 LGFLDEAVERCAE

-181 VTRDISDGSRPSP
+181 VTNDIDEGSRPSP

-214 PSKFI
+214 PSKFT
-219 GLDKASNVFRSAVKT
+219 GLDKASSVFKSAVRT
-234 ILSVLKSC
+234 ILSVLKSS

-258 AIQVFMSAEEVGR
+258 AIQVFMSSEEISW
-271 FISQGLF
+271 FIYQGLF
-278 GVCVDFE
+278 DICANHEDRKN
-285 EQKDLSV
+285 QSV
-292 NDVLSDFDLSE
+292 HNVFSDFDLCE
-303 EIRDLSVLSR
+303 QIRDLSVLSR

-321 TAIPRTVLNMRQL
+321 TSIPRTVLNMRQL
-334 RSDGSLWT
+334 HSSGPLWT
-342 ILYHGILPELC
+342 ILYDGILPELC
-353 THCENP
+353 KHCENP
-359 IDSHFNFHALTVTQ
+359 VDSHFNFHALTVTQ

-382 VLADFTDFSGDYKP
+382 ISSDFTDFSGDYKP
-396 VSRDVINRI
+396 FSRDVVNRI
-405 LRIVWRNL
+405 LGIIWRNL

-428 DLLLDIQ
+428 DLLLDIE
-435 LCIPSEDHERNNKLF
+435 LCIASEDHEHNNKLF

-455 NDLLRLGPRCKGRYI
+455 NDLLRLGPRCKGRYV

-483 LLSLKL
+483 LLILKSY
-489 NLLSETAY
+489 LLSETAY

-509 TFLKCFL
+509 TFLKSFL
-516 ETLRDECWND
+516 ETLRGECWND
-526 DGVEQGYDAFRVLCL
+526 DGVELGYDAFRDLCL
-541 PPLMRGLVS
+541 PPFMRGLVS

-563 LPAVIEVDADSIFAM
+563 LPALIEVDAESIFTM

-586 SAKATKLDVVLKN
+586 STKETKLDVVLKN

-624 LDSDKQSQA
+624 LDPDELSQP
-633 QTEGNKGAAV
+633 QQMDSKGAAV
-643 ISVRGINVTVPIN
+643 ISIKGIKVTVPVN
-656 WFVLAL
+656 WFALAL

-695 REAVPLNMRCS
+695 KEAVPLNMRCS

-733 KQGLWIPSLTSSVKG
+733 KQGSWIPSLTSSVK
-748 ANYVDTANAA
+748 AADSIDTSEAT
-758 VVHRAED
+758 VVKRAED
-765 LFQFMKWLSSFLFNS
+765 LFRFMKWLSSFLFNS

-811 KNDLYPYND
+811 KIDLYPYND
-820 SITLPDSTISFVGS
+820 SIILPVSTISFVGS
-834 IIDSWDKLREN
+834 IIDSWDRLREN

-855 PLPGISLSASIND
+855 PLPGISLSTSIND

-911 ENECLECYTQSTDGH
+911 ESDCLECYTQSMNGDT
-926 KEVVTSQNP
+926 EVVTSQNP

-948 TVVEE
+948 IVVEE

-977 FDDLDWNSEVI
+977 FDEMDWNSEVV
-988 QSCVSAM
+988 QSCISEM
-995 RGLVE
+995 RCLVE
-1000 KLLQLIMRVTSL
+1000 KLLQLIMRVTSV
-1012 ALWVVSSDAWYMPYD
+1012 ALWVVSSDALCLPYD
-1027 MDDVIDDASFLPDIY
+1027 MDDVIDDGSLLSDIH
-1042 EEDQSNTASGIEEQ
+1042 EEDQPASEREENT
-1056 NIKPGSNG
+1056 KPGSNG
-1064 KPAEHVVMVGCWL
+1064 KPAEQVVMVGCWL

-1096 GCFHSN
+1096 GCSHSA
-1102 SSQNGLS
+1102 SSQNGLPDS
-1109 DNTEE
+1109 TE
-1114 IITSPEILDVEQL
+1114 TSMSEEILDVGQL
-1127 ETMGD
+1127 KMMGD
-1132 HFLQILLKMK
+1132 HFLQVLLKMK

-1151 AGLTALCNRLL
+1151 AGFTALCNRLL
-1162 CSNDSS
+1162 CSNDS
-1168 MSLNQNMRL
+1168 RL
-1177 CKMTESWMVLLMER
+1177 CKMTESWMVLLMDR

-1201 LLRRSAGIPAAFI
+1201 LIRRSAGIPAAFI

-1229 PRALEWLIEFAKTSL
+1229 PRALEWLIEFAKNSL
-1244 ANFQKESNQKSEITK
+1244 ANFQKDSNQRSGVMK
-1259 DDIGELCESL
+1259 DGLGELLESQ
-1269 SGSAASV
+1269 SETTISV
-1276 HCNGTLSKSRDEG
+1276 HSNGNLSKGRDEG

-1308 LATDTSGFSAEATI
+1308 LATDTSGFSADATM
-1322 VAIHAFSSPYWEVRN
+1322 VAIRAFSSPYWEVRN

-1380 FLSSELRIATELL
+1380 FLSSELQTATEQL

-1400 LESHIAKAIHPS
+1400 LESHITKAIHPS

-1435 LDPYLLLPFIQRC
+1435 LDPFLLLHFIQRC

-1453 YRVRVLA
+1453 YRVRILA
-1460 SRALI
+1460 SRALT

-1474 HVVGDILDNLPH
+1474 YVVSDILDSLPH
-1486 GNDEVMVHS
+1486 GNHKAMVHS
-1495 VQCSDP
+1495 VQHSDAAV
-1501 PLSSSRGNGKSF
+1501 SANMGNGNVLLSK

-1518 HGLLLQLSSLLDNNF
+1518 HGLLLQLASLLDNNF
-1533 RGLTDSSKKDQI
+1533 RCLTDGSTKDQI
-1545 IGQLIEVLS
+1545 IGLLLEVLS

-1565 SCPIVSTSYLRV
+1565 SCPVVITSYLRV
-1577 LDLMLDIA
+1577 LDLMLDVA
-1585 RSGKSKHTEVIQT
+1585 RIGKSRHTEVIQA
-1598 LLLELSSQCLNNVA
+1598 LLLELSSQCLSNTV
-1612 STRHAFHDPTRIELQ
+1612 SSQYAFHDPTRIELK
-1627 QQATESFFSC
+1627 QQATESFLSC
-1637 VGLSKRHDET
+1637 VGLSKKNNETNDE
-1647 CEEDFHFQI
+1647 DVQLQI
-1656 LGEPTSIMS
+1656 LGEPTS
-1665 EMPRVDV
+1665 EMPREDY
-1672 SFPELHKEIMLCLAD
+1672 SLHELHKEIMSCLTD
-1687 PTYDVRITV
+1687 PSYDVRITV
-1696 LKRILQLTKS
+1696 LKRILWLTKS
-1706 LRHGDSKNI
+1706 IRHGDAENI
-1715 LHQWAGANLWP
+1715 LHQWAGVNLQP
-1726 VLMDRLFVE
+1726 ALMERLFVE
-1735 EHPRCLYYNLKI
+1735 EHPKCLYYNLKI
-1747 IFSWNMECP
+1747 IFSWNMEFP
-1756 FNNEEDPST
+1756 FNNGEDSST
-1765 IWSLWDRLV
+1765 LLSLWDRLV

-1787 IILCC
+1787 IVLCC
-1792 MGMCMKRFAI
+1792 MGMCMKLFTKLSRG
-1802 LLRNGVLMDGLKT
+1802 GVSMDCLKT
-1815 SELSASFVSINEGNR
+1815 SEISASFVRINEGNR
-1830 LSDAM
+1830 LSDVM
-1835 LRANFFVSLVKNQS
+1835 LRVNLFVTLVKNQS
-1849 APSETV
+1849 EPSESV

-1865 VASGLLEAHFVS
+1865 VASGLLEEANYVA
-1877 SSVSNLYFP
+1877 SSVSNMYSPEF
-1886 SECDEGHME
+1886 DEGPIKE
-1895 VKCMGSS
+1895 KCMEAS
-1902 VSEFIS
+1902 VFEFIS

-1918 FICIQLLED
+1918 FVCIQLLED
-1927 EDAYLRQKLAKNVQ
+1927 EDAYLRQKLAKDIQ

-1946 GSANTFCDDCT
+1946 GSANTFCDDST
-1957 PLQVDKVI
+1957 PLQVDRVI
-1965 ELSFEYLT
+1965 ELSLDYLT
-1973 SLFGHWLKYIEY
+1973 SLFGHWLKYIEF
-1985 LLRIV
+1985 LLRVV
-1990 LDTGNTLNS
+1990 LDTGNALNS

-2017 EKLLICQICCFNIQK
+2017 EKLLICQICCSNIQK
-2032 LLQSKCQMETGGKT
+2032 LLHSKCQMEAGAKT
-2046 ELFLQNWRRSFLSQ
+2046 KLFLQDWRETFLNQ

-2069 EKEGKIDWIG
+2069 EKEGKNNWIG

-2089 SVYASLLGL
+2089 SVYAVLLGL
-2098 YTLRLSGSLEQLED
+2098 YALTQSGSLEQLED
-2112 SHAIYSQE
+2112 NRAIYLQE
-2120 FSDLEGFI
+2120 FSNLEGFI

-2133 NPLISSLY
+2133 NPLISNLY
-2141 FLVKQSHESFRSTN
+2141 GLVKLSHERFRSSDK
-2155 NPEDE
+2155 PEDQ
-2160 VGSSSSSFDPYF
+2160 VGNSGSSFDPYF

>member
-1 MSAKWRSQQHRHRY
+1 MSAKWRSLQHRHRY

-23 KHYLEALAHAP
+23 KHYLEALALVP
-34 MEVSSS
+34 VEISSS

-53 STYSQVVAVKDL
+53 STYSQVIVVKDL
-65 ASAYVQFVSV
+65 ASAFVQFLSGPVI
-75 PGTPD
+75 PD
-80 DAVLAAT
+80 DAVLVAL

-108 VLSKCKKFSPVIS
+108 VLAKCKKFSSVIS

-134 GSKAKKRFLVSRAAL
+134 GTKEKKRFLVSRAAL

-169 IMALDVVDGLDG
+169 IMALDVVAGLDG
-181 VTRDISDGSRPSP
+181 VIGDIDDGSRPSP

-214 PSKFI
+214 PSKFT
-219 GLDKASNVFRSAVKT
+219 GLDKVS
-234 ILSVLKSC
+234 SVLKSAVRTILTVLRSS
-242 AFSRDCLVASG
+242 AFARDCLVASG

-258 AIQVFMSAEEVGR
+258 AIQVFMSTEEIYG
-271 FISQGLF
+271 FISQCLF
-278 GVCVDFE
+278 GICADGE
-285 EQKDLSV
+285 DRKDLAAH
-292 NDVLSDFDLSE
+292 DVLSDFDLSE

-321 TAIPRTVLNMRQL
+321 TAIPRTVLNMCQL
-334 RSDGSLWT
+334 HSNESLWT
-342 ILYHGILPELC
+342 ILYDGILPELC
-353 THCENP
+353 NHCENP

-382 VLADFTDFSGDYKP
+382 VLADFTDFSGDYRP
-396 VSRDVINRI
+396 FSRDVIDRI
-405 LRIVWRNL
+405 LRIIWHNL

-428 DLLLDIQ
+428 DLLLDIES
-435 LCIPSEDHERNNKLF
+435 CIPSEDHEQNNKLF
-450 LCNIA
+450 LFSMA

-483 LLSLKL
+483 LLSLKP
-489 NLLSETAY
+489 NLLLETAY
-497 AYIDDDVCCAAT
+497 AYIDDDVCCAVT
-509 TFLKCFL
+509 SFLKRFL
-516 ETLRDECWND
+516 EILRDECWND
-526 DGVEQGYDAFRVLCL
+526 DGVEQGYDAFRILCL
-541 PPLMRGLVS
+541 PPLMRGLIS

-563 LPAVIEVDADSIFAM
+563 LPAVIEIDADSIFAM
-578 LGFISIGP
+578 LGFISVGP
-586 SAKATKLDVVLKN
+586 SAKATKLDVALKN

-610 KVSRNLALVEGDID
+610 KVSRSLALVEGDID
-624 LDSDKQSQA
+624 LDSDELSQ
-633 QTEGNKGAAV
+633 QEDPKGAAV
-643 ISVRGINVTVPIN
+643 ISVRGINVTVPVN

-695 REAVPLNMRCS
+695 KEALPLNMRCS

-714 TSLFRKFFARV
+714 TSLFKKVFARV

-733 KQGLWIPSLTSSVKG
+733 KQGSWLPSSTSVVKE
-748 ANYVDTANAA
+748 ANPVDTVKDT
-758 VVHRAED
+758 VVRRAEE
-765 LFQFMKWLSSFLFNS
+765 LFQFMKWLGSFLFNS

-834 IIDSWDKLREN
+834 IIDSWDRLREN

-855 PLPGISLSASIND
+855 PLPGISLSTSIND
-868 VIRWAKKLVLSP
+868 AIRWAKKLVLSP

-897 KYVLELGCILVFSK
+897 KYVLELGCVLVFS
-911 ENECLECYTQSTDGH
+911 EESDCLQCYTKSTNGDT
-926 KEVVTSQNP
+926 EVITSQNP

-977 FDDLDWNSEVI
+977 FDELDWNSEVV
-988 QSCVSAM
+988 QSCVSEM
-995 RGLVE
+995 RCLVE

-1027 MDDVIDDASFLPDIY
+1027 VDDMVDDGSFLSDIID
-1042 EEDQSNTASGIEEQ
+1042 EEQPGTASAVAEKNGKSG
-1056 NIKPGSNG
+1056 NNG

-1096 GCFHSN
+1096 GCSHSN
-1102 SSQNGLS
+1102 SSYNPLF

-1114 IITSPEILDVEQL
+1114 TSMSGEILDVEQL
-1127 ETMGD
+1127 EAMGD
-1132 HFLQILLKMK
+1132 HFLQVLLKMK

-1151 AGLTALCNRLL
+1151 AGFTALCNRLL
-1162 CSNDSS
+1162 CSNDS
-1168 MSLNQNMRL
+1168 RL
-1177 CKMTESWMVLLMER
+1177 CKMTESWMVLLMDR
-1191 TIAKGQTVDD
+1191 TVAKGQTVDD

-1244 ANFQKESNQKSEITK
+1244 ANFQKDCNQKSETMK
-1259 DDIGELCESL
+1259 DCLEVQCESQ
-1269 SGSAASV
+1269 SGTTTSV
-1276 HCNGTLSKSRDEG
+1276 HSNGNLSKTRDEG

-1308 LATDTSGFSAEATI
+1308 LATDTSGFCAEATI

-1380 FLSSELRIATELL
+1380 FLCSELKVATELL
-1393 ADGVSSN
+1393 ADGFSSN
-1400 LESHIAKAIHPS
+1400 LDSHIAKAIHPS

-1435 LDPYLLLPFIQRC
+1435 LDPFLLLPFIQRC

-1474 HVVGDILDNLPH
+1474 HVVSDILHNLPCVSH
-1486 GNDEVMVHS
+1486 EEAAHS
-1495 VQCSDP
+1495 AQCSDP
-1501 PLSSSRGNGKSF
+1501 PVSANMGNGNLPLPAKSF

-1518 HGLLLQLSSLLDNNF
+1518 HGLLLQLSSLLDNNL
-1533 RGLTDSSKKDQI
+1533 RGLTDSIKKDQI
-1545 IGQLIEVLS
+1545 LGQLIEVLS
-1554 RCSWLGCTKLC
+1554 KCYWLGCTKLC
-1565 SCPIVSTSYLRV
+1565 TCPVVSTSYLRV
-1577 LDLMLDIA
+1577 LDLMLDVA
-1585 RSGKSKHTEVIQT
+1585 RTGKSRHTDVIQT
-1598 LLLELSSQCLNNVA
+1598 LLLQLSSQCLNNPT
-1612 STRHAFHDPTRIELQ
+1612 STHYAFHDPTQIELK
-1627 QQATESFFSC
+1627 QQATTSYFSC
-1637 VGLSKRHDET
+1637 VGLPKGHDET
-1647 CEEDFHFQI
+1647 TEDVQLQI
-1656 LGEPTSIMS
+1656 LDQLTPSMS
-1665 EMPRVDV
+1665 EMPWEV
-1672 SFPELHKEIMLCLAD
+1672 SLPELHKEIMSCVAD
-1687 PTYDVRITV
+1687 PAYDVRITV
-1696 LKRILQLTKS
+1696 LKRILHLVKS
-1706 LRHGDSKNI
+1706 IRSADNKNI
-1715 LHQWAGANLWP
+1715 LHQWARDNLQS
-1726 VLMDRLFVE
+1726 VMMKRLFVE
-1735 EHPRCLYYNLKI
+1735 EHPRCLYYSLKI
-1747 IFSWNMECP
+1747 IFSWNMECQ
-1756 FNNEEDPST
+1756 FNNGEDSST
-1765 IWSLWDRLV
+1765 FLAIWDRLV
-1774 HLNSTMSHAKTRE
+1774 HLNSTVSHAKTRE

-1792 MGMCMKRFAI
+1792 MGMCMKQFAK
-1802 LLRNGVLMDGLKT
+1802 LLRNGVSLEGLKT
-1815 SELSASFVSINEGNR
+1815 SELSASFVRINEGNR
-1830 LSDAM
+1830 LSA
-1835 LRANFFVSLVKNQS
+1835 AIISTNFFVSLVKIQS

-1855 NARRAAAEAI
+1855 NSRRAAAEAI
-1865 VASGLLEAHFVS
+1865 IASSLLEEANFVA
-1877 SSVSNLYFP
+1877 SSVSNTYLL
-1886 SECDEGHME
+1886 SEHDERHIE
-1895 VKCMGSS
+1895 DKCLEAS
-1902 VSEFIS
+1902 VGEFVS

-1927 EDAYLRQKLAKNVQ
+1927 EDAYLRQKLSRNVQ

-1946 GSANTFCDDCT
+1946 GSANNICDDST
-1957 PLQVDKVI
+1957 PLQVDRVI

-1973 SLFGHWLKYIEY
+1973 SLFGHWLKYIDY
-1985 LLRIV
+1985 LLKIV
-1990 LDTGNTLNS
+1990 LDTANTLNS

-2017 EKLLICQICCFNIQK
+2017 EKLLICQICCSNIEK
-2032 LLQSKCQMETGGKT
+2032 LLQSTYQVETEGKT
-2046 ELFLQNWRRSFLSQ
+2046 ELFLQNWRGSFLHQ
-2060 LTSLTGGYL
+2060 FTSLTSGYL
-2069 EKEGKIDWIG
+2069 EKEGEIDWIG

-2089 SVYASLLGL
+2089 SVYANLLGL
-2098 YTLRLSGSLEQLED
+2098 YALTQSGSLEQLED
-2112 SHAIYSQE
+2112 RHKIYLQE
-2120 FSDLEGFI
+2120 FSDLEGVI
-2128 TPFLK
+2128 TPFLQ
-2133 NPLISSLY
+2133 NPLISNLY
-2141 FLVKQSHESFRSTN
+2141 LLVKQSHEMFGFSN
-2155 NPEDE
+2155 KPEGQ
-2160 VGSSSSSFDPYF
+2160 VGSSASESFDPYF
-2172 LIR
+2172 LLR

>member
-23 KHYLEALAHAP
+23 RHYLEALAHAP
-34 MEVSSS
+34 AEVSSS
-40 NFFAQLNNLISLT
+40 NFFAQLNSLISLT
-53 STYSQVVAVKDL
+53 STYSQVVAIKDL
-65 ASAYVQFVSV
+65 ASAYVQFVSA

-108 VLSKCKKFSPVIS
+108 ILAKCKKLSPVIS
-121 GCFASLCEEYGGS
+121 GCFASLCEDYGGS
-134 GSKAKKRFLVSRAAL
+134 GSKARKRFLVSRAAL

-156 LGFLDEAVEKCAE
+156 LGFLDEAVERCAE

-181 VTRDISDGSRPSP
+181 VTRDIADGSRPSP

-214 PSKFI
+214 PSKFT
-219 GLDKASNVFRSAVKT
+219 GLDKASDVFRSAVRT
-234 ILSVLKSC
+234 ILSVLKSS
-242 AFSRDCLVASG
+242 AYSRDCLVASG

-258 AIQVFMSAEEVGR
+258 AIQVFMSVDDIGR

-278 GVCVDFE
+278 GVGA
-285 EQKDLSV
+285 
-292 NDVLSDFDLSE
+292 DVKERKSLVALSDFDLSE
-303 EIRDLSVLSR
+303 EIEDLSVLSR

-321 TAIPRTVLNMRQL
+321 TAIPRTALNLRQL
-334 RSDGSLWT
+334 RSDGSSWT
-342 ILYHGILPELC
+342 VLYDGILHELC
-353 THCENP
+353 KHCENP

-396 VSRDVINRI
+396 FSMDVINRI
-405 LRIVWRNL
+405 LRIIWSNL

-435 LCIPSEDHERNNKLF
+435 LSIPSEDDGQSNRLF

-483 LLSLKL
+483 LLSLKP

-516 ETLRDECWND
+516 ETLRDECWKD
-526 DGVEQGYDAFRVLCL
+526 DGVEEGYDAFRALCL
-541 PPLMRGLVS
+541 PPLLRGLVS

-563 LPAVIEVDADSIFAM
+563 LPVVIEVDTDSIFAM

-586 SAKATKLDVVLKN
+586 SAKAAKLDDVLKN
-599 DQCIAALVSLL
+599 DQRIAALVSLL

-624 LDSDKQSQA
+624 LDSDKVSQPKPG
-633 QTEGNKGAAV
+633 ENKGAAV
-643 ISVRGINVTVPIN
+643 ISVRGIDVTVPVN

-662 THSDESLRI
+662 THSDESLRM

-695 REAVPLNMRCS
+695 KEAVPLNMRCS

-714 TSLFRKFFARV
+714 TSLFRKFFSRV

-733 KQGLWIPSLTSSVKG
+733 KQGLWVPSSTSSIEG
-748 ANYVDTANAA
+748 ANFVDTAKAA
-758 VVHRAED
+758 ERAEN

-797 LTLLDVWPICRSEG
+797 LTLIDVWPICRSEG

-855 PLPGISLSASIND
+855 PLPGISLSTSINE

-911 ENECLECYTQSTDGH
+911 ESDCLECYTQSVDGDT
-926 KEVVTSQNP
+926 KIITSQNP
-935 VAQYISSLIQWLC
+935 VVQYISSLIHWLC

-977 FDDLDWNSEVI
+977 FDELDWNSEVI
-988 QSCVSAM
+988 QSCVSEM
-995 RGLVE
+995 KGVVE
-1000 KLLQLIMRVTSL
+1000 KLLQLIVRVTSL

-1027 MDDVIDDASFLPDIY
+1027 MDDIIDDGSFLPDVY
-1042 EEDQSNTASGIEEQ
+1042 EEDQPNTGSEIEEQ
-1056 NIKPGSNG
+1056 NVKPGSTG
-1064 KPAEHVVMVGCWL
+1064 RPAEHIVMVGCWL

-1087 TIIRKIPLP
+1087 TIIRKVPLP
-1096 GCFHSN
+1096 GCSHSN

-1109 DNTEE
+1109 DNIEE
-1114 IITSPEILDVEQL
+1114 TSMSAEILEVEQL
-1127 ETMGD
+1127 ETMGN

-1162 CSNDSS
+1162 CSNDS
-1168 MSLNQNMRL
+1168 RL
-1177 CKMTESWMVLLMER
+1177 CKMTESWMLLLMER

-1244 ANFQKESNQKSEITK
+1244 AKFQKECNQKSEIPK
-1259 DDIGELCESL
+1259 EGLGELCESL
-1269 SGSAASV
+1269 SGTTVSV
-1276 HCNGTLSKSRDEG
+1276 HSNGSLSKSRDEG

-1380 FLSSELRIATELL
+1380 FLCNELRIATELL
-1393 ADGVSSN
+1393 VDGVSSD

-1474 HVVGDILDNLPH
+1474 HVVSDILDNLPR
-1486 GNDEVMVHS
+1486 GNFEVMAHS

-1501 PLSSSRGNGKSF
+1501 PLSASMGNGNALLLSRSF

-1518 HGLLLQLSSLLDNNF
+1518 HGLLLQLCSLLDNNF
-1533 RGLTDSSKKDQI
+1533 RGLTDSGRKDQI
-1545 IGQLIEVLS
+1545 LGQLIEVLS

-1565 SCPIVSTSYLRV
+1565 SCPVVTTSYLRV
-1577 LDLMLDIA
+1577 LDLMLHVA
-1585 RSGKSKHTEVIQT
+1585 RTGKSRHIEDIQK
-1598 LLLELSSQCLNNVA
+1598 LLLELSSQCLNNAVSA
-1612 STRHAFHDPTRIELQ
+1612 RYEFHDPTRIELQ

-1637 VGLSKRHDET
+1637 FGLSKGHDEIY
-1647 CEEDFHFQI
+1647 EEDVQFQI

-1665 EMPRVDV
+1665 EPPRVV
-1672 SFPELHKEIMLCLAD
+1672 PSLPELHKEITSCLAD

-1696 LKRILQLTKS
+1696 LKRILLLTKTI
-1706 LRHGDSKNI
+1706 RNGDGRSI

-1726 VLMDRLFVE
+1726 ALMDRLFVE
-1735 EHPRCLYYNLKI
+1735 EHPKCLYYNLKI

-1756 FNNEEDPST
+1756 FNKGEGS
-1765 IWSLWDRLV
+1765 ILSFWDRLV

-1792 MGMCMKRFAI
+1792 MGMCMKQFAK
-1802 LLRNGVLMDGLKT
+1802 LLRNGLSVDGLKDN
-1815 SELSASFVSINEGNR
+1815 ELSTSFVRINEGNG

-1855 NARRAAAEAI
+1855 SARRAAAEAI
-1865 VASGLLEAHFVS
+1865 VASGLLEEATFFS
-1877 SSVSNLYFP
+1877 SSVSNVYFP
-1886 SECDEGHME
+1886 SESDEGHIQE
-1895 VKCMGSS
+1895 KYMGAS
-1902 VSEFIS
+1902 VFEFIS
-1908 LYACKILDLW
+1908 LYTCKILDLW

-1927 EDAYLRQKLAKNVQ
+1927 EDAYLRQNLAKNVQ
-1941 KIIAK
+1941 KTIAK
-1946 GSANTFCDDCT
+1946 GSANMFCDDST

-1990 LDTGNTLNS
+1990 LDTSNTLNS

-2017 EKLLICQICCFNIQK
+2017 EKLLICQICCCNIQK
-2032 LLQSKCQMETGGKT
+2032 LLRSKCQLETRGKT
-2046 ELFLQNWRRSFLSQ
+2046 EMFLQNWRQSFLSQ
-2060 LTSLTGGYL
+2060 LTSLTSGYV
-2069 EKEGKIDWIG
+2069 EKEGKTDWIG
-2079 GIGNHKDVFI
+2079 GIGNHKDVFV

-2098 YTLRLSGSLEQLED
+2098 YALMQTGSLEQLENC
-2112 SHAIYSQE
+2112 HAIYLQE
-2120 FSDLEGFI
+2120 FSDLERFI

-2141 FLVKQSHESFRSTN
+2141 LLVKLSHEKWRI
-2155 NPEDE
+2155 PIMLEDQL
-2160 VGSSSSSFDPYF
+2160 GSSSSSFDPYF

>member
-1 MSAKWRSQQHRHRY
+1 MSAKWRSLQHRHRY
-15 TYTSVVFP
+15 SYTSIVFP
-23 KHYLEALAHAP
+23 KHYLDALALVPA
-34 MEVSSS
+34 EVSSS
-40 NFFAQLNNLISLT
+40 NFFVRLNNLISLT

-65 ASAYVQFVSV
+65 ASAYVQFLSTT
-75 PGTPD
+75 GTPD

-108 VLSKCKKFSPVIS
+108 VLAKCKKFSTVIS
-121 GCFASLCEEYGGS
+121 GCFALLCEEHGGS
-134 GSKAKKRFLVSRAAL
+134 GSKAKKRFMVSRAAL

-156 LGFLDEAVEKCAE
+156 LGFLDEAVERCAE

-181 VTRDISDGSRPSP
+181 VTKDIGEGSRPSP

-214 PSKFI
+214 PSKFT
-219 GLDKASNVFRSAVKT
+219 GLDKASSVFKSVVRT
-234 ILSVLKSC
+234 ILSVLKSS

-258 AIQVFMSAEEVGR
+258 AIQVFMSTEEISW

-278 GVCVDFE
+278 GICANHEDRKN
-285 EQKDLSV
+285 QSV
-292 NDVLSDFDLSE
+292 VNVFPDFDLCE
-303 EIRDLSVLSR
+303 QIRDLSVLSR

-321 TAIPRTVLNMRQL
+321 TSIPRTVLNMHQL
-334 RSDGSLWT
+334 HSSGPLWT
-342 ILYHGILPELC
+342 ILYDGILPELC
-353 THCENP
+353 KHCENP
-359 IDSHFNFHALTVTQ
+359 VDSHFNFHALTVTQ

-382 VLADFTDFSGDYKP
+382 ISSDFTDFSGDYKP
-396 VSRDVINRI
+396 FSKDVVNRI
-405 LRIVWRNL
+405 LGIIWRNL

-428 DLLLDIQ
+428 DLLLDIE
-435 LCIPSEDHERNNKLF
+435 LCIASEDHEHNNKLF

-483 LLSLKL
+483 LLILKS

-509 TFLKCFL
+509 TFLKSFL
-516 ETLRDECWND
+516 ETLRGECWND
-526 DGVEQGYDAFRVLCL
+526 DGVELGYDAFRALCL
-541 PPLMRGLVS
+541 PPFMRGLVS

-563 LPAVIEVDADSIFAM
+563 LPALIEVDAESIFTM
-578 LGFISIGP
+578 LGFVSIGP
-586 SAKATKLDVVLKN
+586 STKETKLDVVLKN
-599 DQCIAALVSLL
+599 DQCIAGLVSLL

-624 LDSDKQSQA
+624 LDPDELSQPE
-633 QTEGNKGAAV
+633 QMDSKGAAV
-643 ISVRGINVTVPIN
+643 ISVKGIKVTVPVN
-656 WFVLAL
+656 WFALAL

-695 REAVPLNMRCS
+695 KEAVPLNMRCS

-733 KQGLWIPSLTSSVKG
+733 KQGSWIPSLMSSVKG
-748 ANYVDTANAA
+748 ADSIDTSEAT
-758 VVHRAED
+758 VVKRAED

-811 KNDLYPYND
+811 KIDLYPYND
-820 SITLPDSTISFVGS
+820 SIILPDSTISFVGS
-834 IIDSWDKLREN
+834 IIDSWDRLREN

-855 PLPGISLSASIND
+855 PLPGISLSPSIND

-911 ENECLECYTQSTDGH
+911 GSDCLECYTQSMNGDT
-926 KEVVTSQNP
+926 EVVTSQNP

-948 TVVEE
+948 IVVEE

-977 FDDLDWNSEVI
+977 FDEMDWNSEVV
-988 QSCVSAM
+988 QSCISEM
-995 RGLVE
+995 RCLVE
-1000 KLLQLIMRVTSL
+1000 KLLQLIMRVTSV
-1012 ALWVVSSDAWYMPYD
+1012 ALWVVSSDALCLPYD
-1027 MDDVIDDASFLPDIY
+1027 MDDVIDDGSFLSDIY
-1042 EEDQSNTASGIEEQ
+1042 EEDQSTTASEREEK
-1056 NIKPGSNG
+1056 NAKPGSNG
-1064 KPAEHVVMVGCWL
+1064 KPAEQVVMVGCWL

-1096 GCFHSN
+1096 GCSHSA
-1102 SSQNGLS
+1102 SSQNGLPDS
-1109 DNTEE
+1109 TEE
-1114 IITSPEILDVEQL
+1114 TSMSEEILDVGQL
-1127 ETMGD
+1127 KMMGD
-1132 HFLQILLKMK
+1132 HFLQVLLKMK

-1151 AGLTALCNRLL
+1151 AGFTALCNRLL
-1162 CSNDSS
+1162 CSNDS
-1168 MSLNQNMRL
+1168 RL
-1177 CKMTESWMVLLMER
+1177 CKMTESWMVLLMDR

-1201 LLRRSAGIPAAFI
+1201 LIRRSAGIPAAFI

-1229 PRALEWLIEFAKTSL
+1229 PRALEWLIEFAKNSL
-1244 ANFQKESNQKSEITK
+1244 ANFQKDSNQRSGVMK
-1259 DDIGELCESL
+1259 DGLGELLESQ
-1269 SGSAASV
+1269 SETTISV
-1276 HCNGTLSKSRDEG
+1276 HSNGNLSKSRDEG

-1308 LATDTSGFSAEATI
+1308 LATDTSGFSADATI
-1322 VAIHAFSSPYWEVRN
+1322 VAIRAFSSPYWEVRN

-1374 YPALHP
+1374 YPVLHP
-1380 FLSSELRIATELL
+1380 FLSSELRTATEQL

-1400 LESHIAKAIHPS
+1400 LESHITKAIHPS
-1412 LCPILILLSRLKPSP
+1412 LCPILILLSKLKPSP

-1435 LDPYLLLPFIQRC
+1435 LDPFLLLHFIQKC

-1453 YRVRVLA
+1453 YRVRILA
-1460 SRALI
+1460 SRALT

-1474 HVVGDILDNLPH
+1474 YVVSDILDNLPH
-1486 GNDEVMVHS
+1486 GNHKAMAHS
-1495 VQCSDP
+1495 VQRTDP
-1501 PLSSSRGNGKSF
+1501 AVSANMGNGNVLLLSK

-1518 HGLLLQLSSLLDNNF
+1518 HGLLLQLASLLDYNF
-1533 RGLTDSSKKDQI
+1533 RGLTGGSMKDQI
-1545 IGQLIEVLS
+1545 LGLLLEVLS
-1554 RCSWLGCTKLC
+1554 RCSWLGCMKLC
-1565 SCPIVSTSYLRV
+1565 SCPVVITSYLRV
-1577 LDLMLDIA
+1577 LDLMLDVA
-1585 RSGKSKHTEVIQT
+1585 RTGKSRHTEVIQA
-1598 LLLELSSQCLNNVA
+1598 LLLELSSQCLSNTV
-1612 STRHAFHDPTRIELQ
+1612 STQYAFHDPTRIELK
-1627 QQATESFFSC
+1627 QQATESFLSC
-1637 VGLSKRHDET
+1637 VGLSKKNDET
-1647 CEEDFHFQI
+1647 NDEDVQLQI
-1656 LGEPTSIMS
+1656 LGEPTS
-1665 EMPRVDV
+1665 EMPREDYSLHKV
-1672 SFPELHKEIMLCLAD
+1672 HKEIMSCLTD
-1687 PTYDVRITV
+1687 PSYDVRITV
-1696 LKRILQLTKS
+1696 LKRILWLTKS
-1706 LRHGDSKNI
+1706 IRHGDVENI
-1715 LHQWAGANLWP
+1715 LHQWAGVNLQP
-1726 VLMDRLFVE
+1726 ALMERLFVE
-1735 EHPRCLYYNLKI
+1735 EHPKCLYYNLKI
-1747 IFSWNMECP
+1747 IFSWNMEFP
-1756 FNNEEDPST
+1756 FNNGEDSST
-1765 IWSLWDRLV
+1765 LLSLWDRLV

-1787 IILCC
+1787 IALCC
-1792 MGMCMKRFAI
+1792 MGMCMKLFTK
-1802 LLRNGVLMDGLKT
+1802 LYGGGVSMNCLKT
-1815 SELSASFVSINEGNR
+1815 SEISASYVRINEGNR

-1835 LRANFFVSLVKNQS
+1835 LRVNLFVTLVKDQS
-1849 APSETV
+1849 EPSESV
-1855 NARRAAAEAI
+1855 NARWAAAEAI
-1865 VASGLLEAHFVS
+1865 VASGLLEEANYVA
-1877 SSVSNLYFP
+1877 SSVSNMYSP
-1886 SECDEGHME
+1886 SEFDEGRIKE
-1895 VKCMGSS
+1895 KCMEAN
-1902 VSEFIS
+1902 VFEFIS
-1908 LYACKILDLW
+1908 LYTCKILDLW
-1918 FICIQLLED
+1918 FVCIQLLED
-1927 EDAYLRQKLAKNVQ
+1927 EDAYLRQKLAKDIQ

-1946 GSANTFCDDCT
+1946 GSANTFCDDST
-1957 PLQVDKVI
+1957 PLQVDIVI
-1965 ELSFEYLT
+1965 ELSLDYLT
-1973 SLFGHWLKYIEY
+1973 SLFGHWLKYIEF

-2017 EKLLICQICCFNIQK
+2017 EKLLICQISCLNIQK
-2032 LLQSKCQMETGGKT
+2032 LLHSKCQMEAGAKT
-2046 ELFLQNWRRSFLSQ
+2046 KLFLQNWRETFLNQ

-2069 EKEGKIDWIG
+2069 EKEGKNNWIG

-2089 SVYASLLGL
+2089 SVYAALLGL
-2098 YTLRLSGSLEQLED
+2098 YALTQSGSLEQLED
-2112 SHAIYSQE
+2112 NCAIYLQE
-2120 FSDLEGFI
+2120 FSNLEGFI

-2133 NPLISSLY
+2133 NPLISNIY
-2141 FLVKQSHESFRSTN
+2141 ALVKLSHERFRSSDK
-2155 NPEDE
+2155 PEDQ
-2160 VGSSSSSFDPYF
+2160 VGSSGSSFDPYF

>member
-1 MSAKWRSQQHRHRY
+1 MSSKWRSLQHRHRY
-15 TYTSVVFP
+15 TYTSIVFP
-23 KHYLEALAHAP
+23 KHYLEALTLVPA
-34 MEVSSS
+34 EISSS
-40 NFFAQLNNLISLT
+40 NFFVRLSNLISLT
-53 STYSQVVAVKDL
+53 STYSQVVVVKDL
-65 ASAYVQFVSV
+65 ASAYVQFLSTT
-75 PGTPD
+75 GTPD
-80 DAVLAAT
+80 EAVLAAT

-108 VLSKCKKFSPVIS
+108 VLAKCKKFSTVIS
-121 GCFASLCEEYGGS
+121 GCFALLCEEYGGS
-134 GSKAKKRFLVSRAAL
+134 GSKAKKRFMVSRAAL

-156 LGFLDEAVEKCAE
+156 LGFLDEAVERCAE

-181 VTRDISDGSRPSP
+181 VTKDIGEGSRPSP

-214 PSKFI
+214 PYKFI
-219 GLDKASNVFRSAVKT
+219 GLDKASSVFKSAVRT
-234 ILSVLKSC
+234 ILSVLKSS

-258 AIQVFMSAEEVGR
+258 AIQVFMSTEEISW

-278 GVCVDFE
+278 GIYANHEDRKN
-285 EQKDLSV
+285 QSV
-292 NDVLSDFDLSE
+292 HNVFSDFDLCE
-303 EIRDLSVLSR
+303 QIRDLSVLSR

-321 TAIPRTVLNMRQL
+321 TSIPRTVLNMHQL
-334 RSDGSLWT
+334 HSSGPLWT
-342 ILYHGILPELC
+342 VLYDGILPELC
-353 THCENP
+353 KHCENP
-359 IDSHFNFHALTVTQ
+359 VDSHFNFHALTVTQ

-382 VLADFTDFSGDYKP
+382 VSSDITDFSGDYKP
-396 VSRDVINRI
+396 FSRDVVNRI
-405 LRIVWRNL
+405 LGIIWRNL

-428 DLLLDIQ
+428 DLLLDIE
-435 LCIPSEDHERNNKLF
+435 LCIASEDREHNNNLF
-450 LCNIA
+450 LCNVA
-455 NDLLRLGPRCKGRYI
+455 NDLLRLGPRCKGRYV

-483 LLSLKL
+483 LLTLKS

-497 AYIDDDVCCAAT
+497 AYIDDDVCCAVT
-509 TFLKCFL
+509 TFLKSFL
-516 ETLRDECWND
+516 ETLRGECWND
-526 DGVEQGYDAFRVLCL
+526 DGVELGYDAFRALCL
-541 PPLMRGLVS
+541 PPFMRGLVS

-563 LPAVIEVDADSIFAM
+563 LPALIEVDAESIFTM

-586 SAKATKLDVVLKN
+586 STNETKLDVVLKN

-624 LDSDKQSQA
+624 LDPDELSQI
-633 QTEGNKGAAV
+633 QQMDSKGAAV
-643 ISVRGINVTVPIN
+643 ISVKGIKVTVPFN
-656 WFVLAL
+656 WFALAL

-695 REAVPLNMRCS
+695 KEAVPLNMRCS

-733 KQGLWIPSLTSSVKG
+733 KQGSWIPSLTSSVKG
-748 ANYVDTANAA
+748 AGSIDTSKAT
-758 VVHRAED
+758 VVKRAED

-811 KNDLYPYND
+811 KIDLYPYND
-820 SITLPDSTISFVGS
+820 SIILPDSTISFVGS
-834 IIDSWDKLREN
+834 IIDSWDRLREN

-855 PLPGISLSASIND
+855 PLPGISLSTSIND

-897 KYVLELGCILVFSK
+897 KYVLQLGCILVFSK
-911 ENECLECYTQSTDGH
+911 ESDCLECYTQSMNGDT
-926 KEVVTSQNP
+926 EVTSQNP

-948 TVVEE
+948 IVVEE

-977 FDDLDWNSEVI
+977 FDEMDWNSEVV
-988 QSCVSAM
+988 QSCISEM
-995 RGLVE
+995 RYLVE
-1000 KLLQLIMRVTSL
+1000 KLLQLIMRVTSV
-1012 ALWVVSSDAWYMPYD
+1012 ALWVVSSDALSLPYD
-1027 MDDVIDDASFLPDIY
+1027 MDDMIDDGSFLSDIY
-1042 EEDQSNTASGIEEQ
+1042 DDQPTTTSEREEKNA
-1056 NIKPGSNG
+1056 KPGSNG
-1064 KPAEHVVMVGCWL
+1064 KPAEQVVMVGCWL

-1096 GCFHSN
+1096 GCSHSA
-1102 SSQNGLS
+1102 SSQNGLPDS
-1109 DNTEE
+1109 IEE
-1114 IITSPEILDVEQL
+1114 TSISEEILDVGQL
-1127 ETMGD
+1127 KMMGD
-1132 HFLQILLKMK
+1132 HFLQVLLKMK

-1151 AGLTALCNRLL
+1151 AGFTALCNRLL
-1162 CSNDSS
+1162 CSNDS
-1168 MSLNQNMRL
+1168 RL
-1177 CKMTESWMVLLMER
+1177 CKMTESWMVLLMDR

-1201 LLRRSAGIPAAFI
+1201 LIRRSAGIPAAFI

-1229 PRALEWLIEFAKTSL
+1229 PRALEWLIEFAKNSL
-1244 ANFQKESNQKSEITK
+1244 ANFQKDSNQRSGVMKELLESQSETT
-1259 DDIGELCESL
+1259 
-1269 SGSAASV
+1269 SV
-1276 HCNGTLSKSRDEG
+1276 YSNGNLSKGRDEG

-1297 NVLRAAFNDAN
+1297 NVLKAAFNDAN

-1322 VAIHAFSSPYWEVRN
+1322 VAIRAFSSPYWEVRN

-1380 FLSSELRIATELL
+1380 FLSSELQTTTEQL

-1400 LESHIAKAIHPS
+1400 LESHITKAIHPS

-1435 LDPYLLLPFIQRC
+1435 LDPFLLLPFIQRC

-1453 YRVRVLA
+1453 YRVRILA
-1460 SRALI
+1460 SRALTC
-1465 GLVSNERLQ
+1465 LVSNERLQ
-1474 HVVGDILDNLPH
+1474 YVISDILDNLPRGSH
-1486 GNDEVMVHS
+1486 KAMAHS
-1495 VQCSDP
+1495 VQHTDP
-1501 PLSSSRGNGKSF
+1501 AISANMGKANVLLLSK

-1518 HGLLLQLSSLLDNNF
+1518 HGLLLQLASLLDNNF
-1533 RGLTDSSKKDQI
+1533 RGLTDGSMKDQI
-1545 IGQLIEVLS
+1545 IGLLLEVLS

-1565 SCPIVSTSYLRV
+1565 SCPIVITSYLRV
-1577 LDLMLDIA
+1577 LDLMLDVA
-1585 RSGKSKHTEVIQT
+1585 RTGKSRHTEVIQA
-1598 LLLELSSQCLNNVA
+1598 LLLELTSQCLSNTA
-1612 STRHAFHDPTRIELQ
+1612 STQYAFHDPTRIELK
-1627 QQATESFFSC
+1627 QQATESFLSC
-1637 VGLSKRHDET
+1637 VGLSKKTDET
-1647 CEEDFHFQI
+1647 NDDDVQLQI
-1656 LGEPTSIMS
+1656 LGEPTL
-1665 EMPRVDV
+1665 EMPRVDYSLHEV
-1672 SFPELHKEIMLCLAD
+1672 HKEILSCLTD
-1687 PTYDVRITV
+1687 PSYDVRITV
-1696 LKRILQLTKS
+1696 LKRILWLTKS
-1706 LRHGDSKNI
+1706 IRHGYADNI
-1715 LHQWAGANLWP
+1715 LHQWAGVNLQP
-1726 VLMDRLFVE
+1726 ALMERLFVE
-1735 EHPRCLYYNLKI
+1735 EHPKCLYYNLKI
-1747 IFSWNMECP
+1747 IFSWNMEFP
-1756 FNNEEDPST
+1756 FNNGEDSST
-1765 IWSLWDRLV
+1765 LLSLWDRLV

-1787 IILCC
+1787 IVLCC
-1792 MGMCMKRFAI
+1792 MGMCMKLFTKQSRGGI
-1802 LLRNGVLMDGLKT
+1802 SMDCLKT
-1815 SELSASFVSINEGNR
+1815 SEISASFVRINEGDG

-1835 LRANFFVSLVKNQS
+1835 LRLNLFVTLVKNQS
-1849 APSETV
+1849 EPSESM

-1865 VASGLLEAHFVS
+1865 VASGLLEEASYVA
-1877 SSVSNLYFP
+1877 SSVSNMYSP
-1886 SECDEGHME
+1886 SEFDEDHTKE
-1895 VKCMGSS
+1895 KCMEDS
-1902 VSEFIS
+1902 VFEFVS
-1908 LYACKILDLW
+1908 LYTCKILDLW
-1918 FICIQLLED
+1918 FVCIQLLED
-1927 EDAYLRQKLAKNVQ
+1927 EDAYLRQKLAKDIQ

-1946 GSANTFCDDCT
+1946 GSANTFCDDST
-1957 PLQVDKVI
+1957 PLQVDRVI
-1965 ELSFEYLT
+1965 ELSLDYLT
-1973 SLFGHWLKYIEY
+1973 SLFGLWLKYVEF

-1990 LDTGNTLNS
+1990 LGTGNALNS

-2017 EKLLICQICCFNIQK
+2017 EKLLICQICCSNIQK
-2032 LLQSKCQMETGGKT
+2032 LLNSKCQMEAGAETK
-2046 ELFLQNWRRSFLSQ
+2046 LFLQNWREIFLKQ
-2060 LTSLTGGYL
+2060 LTSLTGGYI
-2069 EKEGKIDWIG
+2069 EKEGKNDWIG

-2089 SVYASLLGL
+2089 SVYAVLLGL
-2098 YTLRLSGSLEQLED
+2098 YALTQSGSLDQLED
-2112 SHAIYSQE
+2112 HCAVYLQE
-2120 FSDLEGFI
+2120 FANLERSI

-2133 NPLISSLY
+2133 NPLISNLY
-2141 FLVKQSHESFRSTN
+2141 ALVKLSHERFISSDK
-2155 NPEDE
+2155 PEDQ
-2160 VGSSSSSFDPYF
+2160 VGDSGSSFDPYF

>member
-23 KHYLEALAHAP
+23 RHYLEGLALVP
-34 MEVSSS
+34 SEVASS
-40 NFFAQLNNLISLT
+40 NFFVQLNNLISLT

-65 ASAYVQFVSV
+65 ASAYVQFLSA

-80 DAVLAAT
+80 DAALAAT
-87 KLYLEILFLENS
+87 KFYLEILFFENS

-108 VLSKCKKFSPVIS
+108 VLAKCKKFFPVIS
-121 GCFASLCEEYGGS
+121 GCFVSLCEEYGGS
-134 GSKAKKRFLVSRAAL
+134 ASKAKKRFMVSRAAL

-156 LGFLDEAVEKCAE
+156 LGFLDEAVERCAE
-169 IMALDVVDGLDG
+169 IMALDVIDGLDG
-181 VTRDISDGSRPSP
+181 VTRDIGDGSRPSP

-214 PSKFI
+214 PSKFT
-219 GLDKASNVFRSAVKT
+219 GLDEASSVFKSAVRT
-234 ILSVLKSC
+234 ILAVLKSS

-258 AIQVFMSAEEVGR
+258 ALQVFMSPEEICR

-278 GVCVDFE
+278 GISAANEDR
-285 EQKDLSV
+285 KDLSLH
-292 NDVLSDFDLSE
+292 NVLSDSDLCE
-303 EIRDLSVLSR
+303 EVRDLSVLSR

-321 TAIPRTVLNMRQL
+321 TSIPRSVLNIHQHQPDGSSWTVLY
-334 RSDGSLWT
+334 D
-342 ILYHGILPELC
+342 GILPELC
-353 THCENP
+353 EHCENP

-382 VLADFTDFSGDYKP
+382 VLADITDFSGDHKP
-396 VSRDVINRI
+396 FSKDMINRI
-405 LRIVWRNL
+405 LRIIWSNL

-428 DLLLDIQ
+428 DLLLDIE
-435 LCIPSEDHERNNKLF
+435 LCIPSENKEQNSKLF
-450 LCNIA
+450 LDNIA

-483 LLSLKL
+483 ILRLKPS
-489 NLLSETAY
+489 LLSETAY
-497 AYIDDDVCCAAT
+497 AYMDDDVCCAAT
-509 TFLKCFL
+509 TFLKCLL
-516 ETLRDECWND
+516 ETLRDECWSD

-563 LPAVIEVDADSIFAM
+563 VPALIEVDADSIFAM

-586 SAKATKLDVVLKN
+586 SAKATKLDVILEN
-599 DQCIAALVSLL
+599 DQRIAALVSLL

-624 LDSDKQSQA
+624 LDSDTLSESRQDD
-633 QTEGNKGAAV
+633 NKGTAV
-643 ISVRGINVTVPIN
+643 ISVRGINVTVPVN
-656 WFVLAL
+656 WFALAL
-662 THSDESLRI
+662 THSDESIRI

-695 REAVPLNMRCS
+695 KRAVPLNMRCS
-706 STAFQMKW
+706 STAFQMRW

-733 KQGLWIPSLTSSVKG
+733 KQGSWIPSLTSSVKG
-748 ANYVDTANAA
+748 PDSVGTADAT
-758 VVHRAED
+758 VIQRAED

-797 LTLLDVWPICRSEG
+797 LTLLDVWPLCLSEG

-834 IIDSWDKLREN
+834 IVDSWDRLREN

-855 PLPGISLSASIND
+855 PLPGISLSPSIND

-897 KYVLELGCILVFSK
+897 KYVLELGCILMFSK
-911 ENECLECYTQSTDGH
+911 ESDCLECCTESLNGDT
-926 KEVVTSQNP
+926 EVTTIQNP
-935 VAQYISSLIQWLC
+935 VAQYISSLIEWLC

-953 GERDLSEACKK
+953 GERNLSEACKK

-969 VLLTLRYT
+969 VLLTIRYT
-977 FDDLDWNSEVI
+977 FDELDWNSEVV
-988 QSCVSAM
+988 QLCVSEM
-995 RGLVE
+995 RCLVE
-1000 KLLQLIMRVTSL
+1000 KLLQLIVRITSL

-1027 MDDVIDDASFLPDIY
+1027 MDDVIDDGPFLSDMY
-1042 EEDQSNTASGIEEQ
+1042 EGQPNISSEIETAIE
-1056 NIKPGSNG
+1056 PGNNA

-1087 TIIRKIPLP
+1087 TIIRKVPLP
-1096 GCFHSN
+1096 GCSHSN
-1102 SSQNGLS
+1102 SSRNGLTI
-1109 DNTEE
+1109 NNEE
-1114 IITSPEILDVEQL
+1114 TNASAEVLDVEQL
-1127 ETMGD
+1127 ETMGE
-1132 HFLQILLKMK
+1132 HFLQVLLKMK

-1162 CSNDSS
+1162 CSNDS
-1168 MSLNQNMRL
+1168 RL
-1177 CKMTESWMVLLMER
+1177 CKMTESWMELLMDR
-1191 TIAKGQTVDD
+1191 TVAKGQTVDD

-1244 ANFQKESNQKSEITK
+1244 TNLQKDYNKKSEVMT
-1259 DDIGELCESL
+1259 DDLRELCESQ
-1269 SGSAASV
+1269 SETAVSV
-1276 HCNGTLSKSRDEG
+1276 HSNGNLSKIRDEG

-1322 VAIHAFSSPYWEVRN
+1322 VAVQAFSSPYWEVRN

-1380 FLSSELRIATELL
+1380 FLISELRVATDLL
-1393 ADGVSSN
+1393 GDGHSSN

-1427 ISCGTDDS
+1427 ISSGTDDS
-1435 LDPYLLLPFIQRC
+1435 IDPFLLLPFIQRC

-1465 GLVSNERLQ
+1465 GLVSNERLH
-1474 HVVGDILDNLPH
+1474 HVISDILHSLPH
-1486 GNDEVMVHS
+1486 GNAEVMAHS
-1495 VQCSDP
+1495 VQFSGP
-1501 PLSSSRGNGKSF
+1501 PISANMGNGNVNMHCKPF

-1533 RGLTDSSKKDQI
+1533 RCLTDNIKKDQI
-1545 IGQLIEVLS
+1545 LGQLIEGLS
-1554 RCSWLGCTKLC
+1554 RCSWLGSIKLC
-1565 SCPIVSTSYLRV
+1565 MCPVVSTSYLRV
-1577 LDLMLDIA
+1577 LDLMLDVA
-1585 RSGKSKHTEVIQT
+1585 RAGTTKHTEVIQA
-1598 LLLELSSQCLNNVA
+1598 LLLESSSQCLNA
-1612 STRHAFHDPTRIELQ
+1612 TTTRYAFHDPTRTELQ
-1627 QQATESFFSC
+1627 QQATVSFFSC
-1637 VGLSKRHDET
+1637 VGFSKKSDET
-1647 CEEDFHFQI
+1647 SEEDVQLQV
-1656 LGEPTSIMS
+1656 LGEQTSFMS
-1665 EMPRVDV
+1665 EMSREEITL
-1672 SFPELHKEIMLCLAD
+1672 PEVHKEITLCLAD

-1706 LRHGDSKNI
+1706 MIHGDSTSV
-1715 LHQWAGANLWP
+1715 LHRWAQANLQP
-1726 VLMDRLFVE
+1726 ALMERLFVE
-1735 EHPRCLYYNLKI
+1735 EHPKCLYYNLKI
-1747 IFSWNMECP
+1747 IFSWNLECP
-1756 FNNEEDPST
+1756 FNKEEDSIT
-1765 IWSLWDRLV
+1765 FLSFWDRLV
-1774 HLNSTMSHAKTRE
+1774 HLNSTMSHAKTKE

-1792 MGMCMKRFAI
+1792 MGMCMKRFAKSI
-1802 LLRNGVLMDGLKT
+1802 RNGVFADELKT
-1815 SELSASFVSINEGNR
+1815 TDLSASFIRINEGNR

-1835 LRANFFVSLVKNQS
+1835 LGANFFVSLVKNQS
-1849 APSETV
+1849 EPSQTV

-1865 VASGLLEAHFVS
+1865 IASGLLEEASFVASFVS
-1877 SSVSNLYFP
+1877 DMYIP
-1886 SECDEGHME
+1886 SECDGGHIKKKFME
-1895 VKCMGSS
+1895 ASAF
-1902 VSEFIS
+1902 EFIS
-1908 LYACKILDLW
+1908 IYTSKILDLW

-1941 KIIAK
+1941 EVIAK
-1946 GSANTFCDDCT
+1946 GSADTFCDDST
-1957 PLQVDKVI
+1957 PLQVDRVI

-1973 SLFGHWLKYIEY
+1973 SLFGHWMKYIDY

-1990 LDTGNTLNS
+1990 LDTGNTVNS
-1999 RGDLVRQI
+1999 QGDLVRQI

-2017 EKLLICQICCFNIQK
+2017 EKLLICQICCSNIQK
-2032 LLQSKCQMETGGKT
+2032 FLQTKCQMETDGKT
-2046 ELFLQNWRRSFLSQ
+2046 ELFLQKWRERFLEQ
-2060 LTSLTGGYL
+2060 LTSLTSGYL
-2069 EKEGKIDWIG
+2069 EKEGQTDWIG

-2089 SVYASLLGL
+2089 SVYANLLGL
-2098 YTLRLSGSLEQLED
+2098 FALTQSASLEQLGD
-2112 SHAIYSQE
+2112 SGATYLQE
-2120 FSDLEGFI
+2120 FSNLEGFI

-2133 NPLISSLY
+2133 NPLISNIYL
-2141 FLVKQSHESFRSTN
+2141 LVKLSHLKLKSLSK
-2155 NPEDE
+2155 P
-2160 VGSSSSSFDPYF
+2160 
-2172 LIR
+2172 

>member
-1 MSAKWRSQQHRHRY
+1 MSAKWRSLQHRHRY
-15 TYTSVVFP
+15 TYTSIVFP
-23 KHYLEALAHAP
+23 KHYLEALAFVPADIT
-34 MEVSSS
+34 SS
-40 NFFAQLNNLISLT
+40 NFFVQLNNLISLI

-65 ASAYVQFVSV
+65 ASAYVQFLSAQ
-75 PGTPD
+75 GTPD

-108 VLSKCKKFSPVIS
+108 VLAKCKKFSSVIS
-121 GCFASLCEEYGGS
+121 GCFALLCEEYGGS
-134 GSKAKKRFLVSRAAL
+134 GTKAKKRFSVSRAAL

-156 LGFLDEAVEKCAE
+156 LGFLDEAVERCAE

-181 VTRDISDGSRPSP
+181 VTRDIDEGSRPSP
-194 VVMEQCQEAMSCM
+194 VVMELCQDAMSCM

-214 PSKFI
+214 PSKFTS
-219 GLDKASNVFRSAVKT
+219 LNKASSVFKSSVRT
-234 ILSVLKSC
+234 ILSVLKSS

-258 AIQVFMSAEEVGR
+258 AVQVFMSAEEICW
-271 FISQGLF
+271 FISRGLF
-278 GVCVDFE
+278 GVCAGHEDR
-285 EQKDLSV
+285 KDLSV
-292 NDVLSDFDLSE
+292 HDVLSGFDLCE
-303 EIRDLSVLSR
+303 EIKDLSVLSR

-321 TAIPRTVLNMRQL
+321 TSIPRTVLNIRQL
-334 RSDGSLWT
+334 DSSGSLWT
-342 ILYHGILPELC
+342 VLYDGILTELC
-353 THCENP
+353 NHCENP

-382 VLADFTDFSGDYKP
+382 ILADFTDFSGDYKP
-396 VSRDVINRI
+396 FSINVVNRI
-405 LRIVWRNL
+405 LRIIWRNL

-428 DLLLDIQ
+428 DLLLDIES
-435 LCIPSEDHERNNKLF
+435 CIPFEDHEHNNKLF
-450 LCNIA
+450 LSNIT
-455 NDLLRLGPRCKGRYI
+455 NDLLRLGPRCKGRYV

-476 KRLGAKS
+476 RRLGAKS
-483 LLSLKL
+483 LLRLKP

-509 TFLKCFL
+509 TFLKSFL
-516 ETLRDECWND
+516 ESLRDECWND
-526 DGVEQGYDAFRVLCL
+526 HGVDQGYDAFRVLSL

-563 LPAVIEVDADSIFAM
+563 LPALIELDADSIFTM
-578 LGFISIGP
+578 LGFISVGP
-586 SAKATKLDVVLKN
+586 SAKSTELDDVLKN

-624 LDSDKQSQA
+624 LDPDKLSQP
-633 QTEGNKGAAV
+633 QKEDNRGAAV
-643 ISVRGINVTVPIN
+643 ISVRGINVTVPVN
-656 WFVLAL
+656 WFTLAL

-695 REAVPLNMRCS
+695 KEAVPLNMRCS

-733 KQGLWIPSLTSSVKG
+733 KQGSWIPSSASNVKG
-748 ANYVDTANAA
+748 ADSVDAA
-758 VVHRAED
+758 VTQRAED

-786 YERKTIAMELI
+786 YERKTIATELI

-811 KNDLYPYND
+811 KNNLYPYND
-820 SITLPDSTISFVGS
+820 SIILPDSTVSFVGS
-834 IIDSWDKLREN
+834 IIDSWDRLRES

-855 PLPGISLSASIND
+855 PLPGISSTLSIND
-868 VIRWAKKLVLSP
+868 VIRWAKTLVLSP

-897 KYVLELGCILVFSK
+897 KYVLELGYILVFSK
-911 ENECLECYTQSTDGH
+911 ESDCLECYTQSANGDT
-926 KEVVTSQNP
+926 KVITSRNP

-948 TVVEE
+948 TVIEE

-977 FDDLDWNSEVI
+977 FDELDWNSEAV
-988 QSCVSAM
+988 QSCVSEM
-995 RGLVE
+995 RCQVE
-1000 KLLQLIMRVTSL
+1000 RLLQLIMRVTSL

-1027 MDDVIDDASFLPDIY
+1027 MDDVIDDGSFLSDIY
-1042 EEDQSNTASGIEEQ
+1042 EEDQPTNCSEKEEK
-1056 NIKPGSNG
+1056 NAKPGSNG
-1064 KPAEHVVMVGCWL
+1064 KPSDQ
-1077 AMKEVSLLFG
+1077 VSLLFG

-1096 GCFHSN
+1096 GCSHSN
-1102 SSQNGLS
+1102 SSHYGLLDS
-1109 DNTEE
+1109 TEE
-1114 IITSPEILDVEQL
+1114 TTMSEEILDVGQL

-1132 HFLQILLKMK
+1132 HFLQVLLKMK

-1162 CSNDSS
+1162 CSNDS
-1168 MSLNQNMRL
+1168 RL
-1177 CKMTESWMVLLMER
+1177 CQMTESWMVLLMDR

-1244 ANFQKESNQKSEITK
+1244 ANFQKDSNRKSGITK
-1259 DDIGELCESL
+1259 DGLGELCESQA
-1269 SGSAASV
+1269 GTSASAQS
-1276 HCNGTLSKSRDEG
+1276 NGNLSKSRDEG

-1297 NVLRAAFNDAN
+1297 NVLRATFNDAN

-1322 VAIHAFSSPYWEVRN
+1322 VAIRAFSSPYWEVRN

-1374 YPALHP
+1374 QVEYIPIWYPALHP
-1380 FLSSELRIATELL
+1380 FLFSELRIATELL
-1393 ADGVSSN
+1393 ADGVPSN
-1400 LESHIAKAIHPS
+1400 LESHIVKAIHPS

-1435 LDPYLLLPFIQRC
+1435 LDPFLLLPFIQRC

-1474 HVVGDILDNLPH
+1474 QVVSDILGNLPN
-1486 GNDEVMVHS
+1486 GNHEVVPHS
-1495 VQCSDP
+1495 VQFSDP
-1501 PLSSSRGNGKSF
+1501 PISANMENGNLLRFSKSF
-1513 SFNSI
+1513 SFNAI

-1533 RGLTDSSKKDQI
+1533 RGMTDSSKKDQI

-1554 RCSWLGCTKLC
+1554 RCSWLGSTKLC
-1565 SCPIVSTSYLRV
+1565 SCPVVSTSYLRV
-1577 LDLMLDIA
+1577 LDLMLDVA
-1585 RSGKSKHTEVIQT
+1585 MTGKSRYTEVIQS
-1598 LLLELSSQCLNNVA
+1598 LLLELSSQCLNSEI
-1612 STRHAFHDPTRIELQ
+1612 STRYAFHDPTRIELQ

-1637 VGLSKRHDET
+1637 VGLSKRNDEAS
-1647 CEEDFHFQI
+1647 EEDVQFQI
-1656 LGEPTSIMS
+1656 LGERSSIIPP
-1665 EMPRVDV
+1665 MPREV
-1672 SFPELHKEIMLCLAD
+1672 SLPELHKEIMSCLTE

-1706 LRHGDSKNI
+1706 IRHGHSKNI
-1715 LHQWAGANLWP
+1715 LDQWAGANLQP
-1726 VLMDRLFVE
+1726 VLMERLFAE
-1735 EHPRCLYYNLKI
+1735 EHPKCLYYYLKI
-1747 IFSWNMECP
+1747 IFSWNMEYP
-1756 FNNEEDPST
+1756 FNNGEDSGT
-1765 IWSLWDRLV
+1765 LLSFWDRLV

-1787 IILCC
+1787 IILRC
-1792 MGMCMKRFAI
+1792 MGMCMKWFAK
-1802 LLRNGVLMDGLKT
+1802 LLRNGLPVVGLDT
-1815 SELSASFVSINEGNR
+1815 SELSTSFVRINEGNR

-1835 LRANFFVSLVKNQS
+1835 LRVNLFVTLVKNQS

-1865 VASGLLEAHFVS
+1865 VASGLLEEANFVA
-1877 SSVSNLYFP
+1877 SSVPNLCFP
-1886 SECDEGHME
+1886 SECDEGHIKE
-1895 VKCMGSS
+1895 KCVEAS

-1927 EDAYLRQKLAKNVQ
+1927 EDAYLRQNLAKNVQ
-1941 KIIAK
+1941 NIMAND
-1946 GSANTFCDDCT
+1946 SASNFCDDST
-1957 PLQVDKVI
+1957 PLQVDRVI
-1965 ELSFEYLT
+1965 ELSFEHLT
-1973 SLFGHWLKYIEY
+1973 SLFGPWLKYMEY

-1990 LDTGNTLNS
+1990 LETGNTLNS

-2032 LLQSKCQMETGGKT
+2032 LLQTKYQMETGGKT
-2046 ELFLQNWRRSFLSQ
+2046 ELFLQNWRESFLNQLMS
-2060 LTSLTGGYL
+2060 LTSGYV
-2069 EKEGKIDWIG
+2069 EKEGKTDWIG

-2089 SVYASLLGL
+2089 SVYADLLGL
-2098 YTLRLSGSLEQLED
+2098 YVLAPAGSLEQQD
-2112 SHAIYSQE
+2112 NHTIYLQE
-2120 FSDLEGFI
+2120 FSNLDGFI

-2133 NPLISSLY
+2133 NPLISNLY
-2141 FLVKQSHESFRSTN
+2141 FLVKLSHERLRYPDKPDDQVT
-2155 NPEDE
+2155 
-2160 VGSSSSSFDPYF
+2160 SSFDPYF